1 MDIKDRR
8 HRSLTRGRCGK
19 VCRYTSSSLDSE
31 NCRVPTQ
38 KSYSSSETLK
48 AYDHENRMHYGNR
61 VSDLVHRESDE
72 FPRQG
77 TNFTLAELGIC
88 DPSPQQGGYCSDI
101 GILHQTY
108 ALNAGSDI
116 ESDTEGGMSPE
127 HAIRLWGRSIKSR
140 RSSGLSSRE
149 NSALTLTDSDN
160 ENKSDEENGKE
171 SPNSKCCYSESG
183 GVTKLGNH
191 TNNRYPKTPCHLD
204 LYSEVPYFMNNIL
217 QYRQDPVGY
226 IHGRPIPSTSSS
238 SLLPSA
244 QLPSS
249 HNPPPVGCQMPLL
262 DSNTSHQ
269 IMDTNPDEEF
279 SPNSYL
285 LRACS
290 GSQQPSSSELA
301 EGQREG
307 DGETYILYLQTEAST
322 LLREGD
328 KKQRFLGGPTNHHS
342 QSTLRPPLPPPHNHT
357 LSHHH
362 SSANSLNKNS
372 LTNRRN
378 QIHAPAPPPNDMAT
392 TPESVQ
398 LQDSWVLNSNVPLET
413 RHFLFKTSSG
423 TTPLFSSS
431 SPGYPLTSGTVYTP
445 PPRLLPR
452 NTFSRN
458 AFKLKKPSKYC
469 SWKCAALSAIAA
481 AVLLAILLAYFIA
494 MHLLGLNW
502 QLQPADGHTFNNGI
516 KTSSD
521 DVATMP
527 SGGKGPWSNTRNSSI
542 DNGEVEIGR
551 RITQEV
557 PAGVFWRSHIHVT
570 QPQFLKFNISL
581 GKDALFG
588 VYIRRGL
595 PPSHA
600 QYDFMERLDGKEK
613 WSVIEAPR
621 ERRSIQ
627 TLVQNE
633 AVFVQYLDVGIWHLA
648 FYNDGKDKEI
658 VSFNTVVLDSVQ
670 DCPRNCDGNGECV
683 SGVCHCFP
691 GFHGADCAKAACP
704 VLCSGNGQYSK
715 GTCIC
720 YSGWKGAECDVP
732 SSQCIDP
739 TCNTHGSCIEGNCVC
754 SAGFKGD
761 NCEEVDCIDPTCTN
775 HGVCVN
781 KECLCSPGWGGQ
793 NCELPRTQCP
803 DQCSGHGTY
812 LTDTG
817 LCSCDP
823 NWMGPDC
830 SVEVCSV
837 DCGTHGVC
845 VGGACRCE
853 EGWTGVACDQ
863 RVCHPR
869 CTEHGSCKD
878 GKCECRE
885 GWNGEHCTMDG
896 CPDLCNGNGRC
907 TLGQN
912 SWQCICQT
920 GWRGSGCN
928 VAMETSCADNKDNE
942 GDGLVDCLDP
952 DCCLQ
957 TTCQSSL
964 LCRGSRD
971 PLDIIQQSQ
980 SGSPA
985 VKSFYDRI
993 KLLVGKDST
1002 HIIPGENPF
1011 NSSLVS
1017 LIRGQVMTGDGTPL
1031 VGVNVSF
1038 VKYPKYGYT
1047 ITRQD
1052 GTFDLIANGGAS
1064 LTLHFERAPFISQ
1077 EKTVWLPWNSFYAMD
1092 TLSMKT
1098 EENTIPS
1105 CDLSGFVRPDPV
1117 IISSPLSTF
1126 FSSSPR
1132 RNPIVPETQV
1142 LHEEIEMPGSNLRLC
1157 FLSSRTPGYRS
1168 LLKITMTQS
1177 TIPLNLIKVHLM
1189 VAVEG
1194 HLFQK
1199 TFQASPNLAYTF
1211 VWDKNDAYG
1220 QRVYGLSDAVVSVGF
1235 EYETCLGLILWEKRT
1250 AVLQGFELDPSNL
1263 GGWSLDKHHIVNV
1276 KSGILHKG
1284 SGENQFLSQ
1293 QPAVIMSIMGNGRR
1307 RSISCPSCNGLAE
1320 GNKLLAPL
1328 ALAVG
1333 IDGSLFVGDFNYIR
1347 RIFPSRNV
1355 TSILEFRNKEFK
1367 HSNNIAHKYY
1377 LAVDPVSGS
1386 IYLSD
1391 TNSRRIYKIKS
1402 LTGAKDIATNSEVIA
1417 GNGEQCM
1424 PFDEARCGN
1433 GGKAV
1438 DAILTNPRGIAVDKN
1453 GFIYFVDATMIRK
1466 VDPNGIIS
1474 TLLGSNDLAAG
1485 RPLSCDSSMDITQVR
1500 MEWPTDLAVNP
1511 MDNSLYV
1518 LENNV
1523 ILRITENHQVS
1534 IIAGRPMH
1542 CQVPGIDYSLS
1553 KLAIHSAL
1561 ESASAIAVS
1570 HTGILYIAE
1579 TNEKKINRI
1588 RQVTTNGEISL
1599 LAGAASDCNCKDD
1612 VNCNCYA
1619 GDDGYATDAFLNSP
1633 SSLAVAPDGTV
1644 YIADLGNIRIR
1655 AVLQNKPVLT
1665 SFNQYEVASP
1675 GEQELYIFNI
1685 NGIHQ
1690 YTQSLVT
1697 GEYLYNFTYSA
1708 DNDVIEV
1715 IDNSGNSLKIR
1726 RDSNGTP
1733 RHFLMPDNQIITLTL
1748 TTGGALKLV
1757 STQSLELSLM
1767 TYDGNTGLLA
1777 TKSDETGW
1785 TMFYDYDNEGRLT
1798 NVTRPTGVVTS
1809 LHREMEKSITI
1820 DIENSNRDDDVTVIT
1835 NLSSVEASYTVVQD
1849 QVRNSYQLCSNG
1861 TLRVMYANGMGI
1873 SFHSEPH
1880 ILAGTVT
1887 PTIGR
1892 RNISLPMENG
1902 LNSIEW
1908 RLRKEQTKG
1917 KVTVFGRK
1925 LRVHGRNLLSIDFDR
1940 NSHTEKIYDD
1950 HRKFTLRIVYDQ
1962 LGRPLLWL
1970 PSSGLAP
1977 VNVSYF
1983 FNGRLSGLQR
1993 GAMSERTEMDKQG
2006 RIISRAFADGK
2017 TWSYTYL
2024 EKSMVLLLQSQRQ
2037 YIFEYDS
2044 SDRLYSVTMPS
2055 VARHSMSTHTS
2066 IGYIR
2071 NIYNPP
2077 ESNASIIFDYSE
2089 DGRILKT
2096 SYLGTG
2102 RQVFYKY
2109 GKLSKLS
2116 EIIYDSTAVTFG
2128 YDETTGVLKMVN
2140 LQSGGFSCTIRYRK
2154 IGPLVDKQIYRFSE
2168 EGMVNARF
2176 DYTYHDNSFRVA
2188 SIKPIISETPLPVE
2202 LYRYDDISGKIEHF
2216 GKFGVIYYDV
2226 NQIITTAVMTL
2237 TKHFDTHGRIKEV
2250 QYEIFRSLMYWMTV
2264 QYDSMGRVIKREL
2277 KLGPYANTTKYTY
2290 EYDGDGQLLTVAVND
2305 RQTWRYNYDL
2315 NGNLY
2320 LLTPGNGVRLLPL
2333 RYDLRDRI
2341 TRLGDVQY
2349 KIDDDGF
2356 LSQRGADIFD
2366 YNSKGLLTRA
2376 YNKVLG
2382 WNVQYRYDGLGRR
2395 ASCKTNLGLHLQ
2407 FFYADLHNPTRV
2419 THVYNHSNSE
2429 ILSLYYDLQGHLFAM
2444 ESSSGE
2450 EYYIA
2455 SDNTGTPLAAFSIN
2469 GVMIKQLQYT
2479 PFGEIYFDS
2488 NPNFQL
2494 VIGFHGGLYD
2504 PLTKLVH
2511 FAQRDYDVLA
2521 GRWISPDYTM
2531 WKKIGRDPAPF
2542 NLYMFKNN
2550 NPLSTEMDL
2559 KNYVT
2564 DVQSWLVMFGFQLS
2578 NIIPGFPRSKLHFVP
2593 PPYELTESQECENG
2607 QLITGV
2613 QQTSERHNQ
2622 AFMALEG
2629 QTIVKRLH
2637 ANIREKLGHWF
2648 ATTVPIIGKGIMFA
2662 IKEGKVT
2669 TGMSSIASEDSRKI
2683 ALVLNGAHYLEKMYY
2698 NIEGKDTHYFVK
2710 IGSSDSDLVTLGLTT
2725 GRKTLDSGVNVTV
2738 SQPTLLINGRT
2749 RRFTNIEFQHSF
2761 LILNIRYGLTV
2772 DTLDEERA
2780 RVLDQARQRALSA
2793 AWAKEQQKARDGKEG
2808 SRLWT
2813 EGEKQQLLSTGRVQ
2827 GYEGY
2832 YVLPVEQ
2839 YPELADSSS
2848 NIQFLR
2854 QNEMG
2859 KR

>member
-1 MDIKDRR
+1 
-8 HRSLTRGRCGK
+8 
-19 VCRYTSSSLDSE
+19 
-31 NCRVPTQ
+31 
-38 KSYSSSETLK
+38 
-48 AYDHENRMHYGNR
+48 
-61 VSDLVHRESDE
+61 
-72 FPRQG
+72 
-77 TNFTLAELGIC
+77 
-88 DPSPQQGGYCSDI
+88 
-101 GILHQTY
+101 
-108 ALNAGSDI
+108 
-116 ESDTEGGMSPE
+116 
-127 HAIRLWGRSIKSR
+127 
-140 RSSGLSSRE
+140 
-149 NSALTLTDSDN
+149 
-160 ENKSDEENGKE
+160 
-171 SPNSKCCYSESG
+171 
-183 GVTKLGNH
+183 
-191 TNNRYPKTPCHLD
+191 
-204 LYSEVPYFMNNIL
+204 
-217 QYRQDPVGY
+217 
-226 IHGRPIPSTSSS
+226 
-238 SLLPSA
+238 
-244 QLPSS
+244 
-249 HNPPPVGCQMPLL
+249 MPLL

-378 QIHAPAPPPNDMAT
+378 QIHAPAPAPNDMAT

-413 RHFLFKTSSG
+413 RYSVPPRIRHFLFKTSSG

-502 QLQPADGHTFNNGI
+502 QLQPADGHTFNNGMR
-516 KTSSD
+516 TSSD

-527 SGGKGPWSNTRNSSI
+527 SGGKGPWTNSRNSSI

-557 PAGVFWRSHIHVT
+557 PAGVFWRSHIDVT

-613 WSVIEAPR
+613 WSVIESPR

-739 TCNTHGSCIEGNCVC
+739 SCSTHGSCMEGNCVC

-761 NCEEVDCIDPTCTN
+761 SCEEVDCIDPTCSN

-869 CTEHGSCKD
+869 CTEHGTCKD

-885 GWNGEHCTMDG
+885 GWNGEHCTIDG

-971 PLDIIQQSQ
+971 PLDIIQHSQ

-1098 EENTIPS
+1098 EENSIPS

-1157 FLSSRTPGYRS
+1157 YLSSRTPGYKS

-1177 TIPLNLIKVHLM
+1177 TVPLNLIKVHLM

-1220 QRVYGLSDAVVSVGF
+1220 QKVYGLSDAVVSVGF
-1235 EYETCLGLILWEKRT
+1235 EYETCLSLILWEKRT

-1320 GNKLLAPL
+1320 GNKLLAPV

-1333 IDGSLFVGDFNYIR
+1333 IDGSLFLGDFNYIR

-1355 TSILEFRNKEFK
+1355 TSILELRNKEFK

-1402 LTGAKDIATNSEVIA
+1402 LTGAKDIATNSEIIA

-1466 VDPNGIIS
+1466 VDPNGLIS

-1561 ESASAIAVS
+1561 ESASAIAIS

-1655 AVLQNKPVLT
+1655 AVVQNKPVLT

-1748 TTGGALKLV
+1748 TTSGALKLV

-1767 TYDGNTGLLA
+1767 TYDGITGLLA

-1983 FNGRLSGLQR
+1983 YNGHLSGLQR

-2071 NIYNPP
+2071 NMYNPP

-2407 FFYADLHNPTRV
+2407 FFYADLHNPIRV

-2429 ILSLYYDLQGHLFAM
+2429 IISLYYDLQGHLFAM

-2531 WKKIGRDPAPF
+2531 WRKIGRDPAPF

-2578 NIIPGFPRSKLHFVP
+2578 NIIPGFPRSKLHFVA

-2637 ANIREKLGHWF
+2637 ASIREKLGNWF

-2669 TGMSSIASEDSRKI
+2669 TGMSSIASEDNRKI

-2749 RRFTNIEFQHSF
+2749 RRFTNIEFQHSS

-2772 DTLDEERA
+2772 DTFDEERA

-2839 YPELADSSS
+2839 YLELADSSS

>member
-1 MDIKDRR
+1 MDVKDRR

-19 VCRYTSSSLDSE
+19 ECRYTSSSLDSE
-31 NCRVPTQ
+31 DCRVPTQ

-48 AYDHENRMHYGNR
+48 AYDHDSRMHYGNR
-61 VSDLVHRESDE
+61 VTDLVHRESDE

-77 TNFTLAELGIC
+77 
-88 DPSPQQGGYCSDI
+88 
-101 GILHQTY
+101 
-108 ALNAGSDI
+108 
-116 ESDTEGGMSPE
+116 
-127 HAIRLWGRSIKSR
+127 
-140 RSSGLSSRE
+140 
-149 NSALTLTDSDN
+149 
-160 ENKSDEENGKE
+160 
-171 SPNSKCCYSESG
+171 
-183 GVTKLGNH
+183 
-191 TNNRYPKTPCHLD
+191 
-204 LYSEVPYFMNNIL
+204 
-217 QYRQDPVGY
+217 
-226 IHGRPIPSTSSS
+226 RPIPPTSSS

-249 HNPPPVGCQMPLL
+249 HNPPPVSCQMPLL

-290 GSQQPSSSELA
+290 GPQQASSS
-301 EGQREG
+301 
-307 DGETYILYLQTEAST
+307 
-322 LLREGD
+322 
-328 KKQRFLGGPTNHHS
+328 GPPNHHS

-362 SSANSLNKNS
+362 SSANSLNRNS
-372 LTNRRN
+372 LTNRRS
-378 QIHAPAPPPNDMAT
+378 QIHAPAPAPNDLAT

-423 TTPLFSSS
+423 STPLFSSS

-452 NTFSRN
+452 NTFSRK

-481 AVLLAILLAYFIA
+481 ALLLAILLAYFIA

-516 KTSSD
+516 RTGLPGTD

-527 SGGKGPWSNTRNSSI
+527 SGGRVPWSLKNSSI
-542 DNGEVEIGR
+542 DSGEAEVGR
-551 RITQEV
+551 RVTQEV
-557 PAGVFWRSHIHVT
+557 PPGVFWRSQIHIS

-613 WSVIEAPR
+613 WSVVESPR

-633 AVFVQYLDVGIWHLA
+633 AVFVQYLDVGLWHLA
-648 FYNDGKDKEI
+648 FYNDGKDKEM

-670 DCPRNCDGNGECV
+670 DCPRNCHGNGECV
-683 SGVCHCFP
+683 SGLCHCFP
-691 GFHGADCAKAACP
+691 GFLGADCAKAACP

-715 GTCIC
+715 GTCQC

-732 SSQCIDP
+732 MNQCIDP
-739 TCNTHGSCIEGNCVC
+739 SCGGHGSCIDGNCVC
-754 SAGFKGD
+754 SAGYKGEH
-761 NCEEVDCIDPTCTN
+761 CEEVDCLDPTCSS
-775 HGVCVN
+775 HGVCIN
-781 KECLCSPGWGGQ
+781 GDCLCSPGWGGL
-793 NCELPRTQCP
+793 NCELARVQCP

-812 LTDTG
+812 VPDTG

-830 SVEVCSV
+830 SVEVCPV

-853 EGWTGVACDQ
+853 EGWTGAACDQ

-869 CTEHGSCKD
+869 CIEHGTCKD

-885 GWNGEHCTMDG
+885 GWNGEHCTIGRQTAGTETDG

-912 SWQCICQT
+912 SWQCVCQT
-920 GWRGSGCN
+920 GWRGPGCN

-957 TTCQSSL
+957 SACQNSL

-971 PLDIIQQSQ
+971 PLDIIQQGQ
-980 SGSPA
+980 TDLPA

-993 KLLVGKDST
+993 KLLAGKDST
-1002 HIIPGENPF
+1002 HIIPGDNPF

-1017 LIRGQVMTGDGTPL
+1017 LIRGQVVTTDGTPL

-1064 LTLHFERAPFISQ
+1064 LTLHFERAPFMSQ
-1077 EKTVWLPWNSFYAMD
+1077 ERTVWLPWNSFYAMD
-1092 TLSMKT
+1092 TLVMKT
-1098 EENTIPS
+1098 EENSIPS
-1105 CDLSGFVRPDPV
+1105 CDLSGFVRPDPI

-1126 FSSSPR
+1126 FSAAPGQ
-1132 RNPIVPETQV
+1132 NPIVPETQV
-1142 LHEEIEMPGSNLRLC
+1142 LHEEIELPGSSVKLRY
-1157 FLSSRTPGYRS
+1157 LSSRTAGYKS

-1177 TIPLNLIKVHLM
+1177 TVPLNLIKVHLM

-1199 TFQASPNLAYTF
+1199 SFQASPNLAYTF
-1211 VWDKNDAYG
+1211 IWDKTDAYG

-1235 EYETCLGLILWEKRT
+1235 EYETCPSLILWEKRT
-1250 AVLQGFELDPSNL
+1250 ALLQGFELDPSNL
-1263 GGWSLDKHHIVNV
+1263 GGWSLDKHHILNV

-1284 SGENQFLSQ
+1284 TGENQFLTQ
-1293 QPAVIMSIMGNGRR
+1293 QPAIITSIMGNGRR

-1320 GNKLLAPL
+1320 GNKLLAPV

-1355 TSILEFRNKEFK
+1355 TSILELRNKEFK
-1367 HSNNIAHKYY
+1367 HSNNPAHKYY

-1386 IYLSD
+1386 LYVSD
-1391 TNSRRIYKIKS
+1391 TNSRRIYRVKS
-1402 LTGAKDIATNSEVIA
+1402 LSGAKDLAGNSEVVA
-1417 GNGEQCM
+1417 GTGEQCL
-1424 PFDEARCGN
+1424 PFDEARCGD

-1438 DAILTNPRGIAVDKN
+1438 DATLMSPRGIAVDKN
-1453 GFIYFVDATMIRK
+1453 GLMYFVDATMIRK
-1466 VDPNGIIS
+1466 VDQNGIIS
-1474 TLLGSNDLAAG
+1474 TLLGSNDLTAV
-1485 RPLSCDSSMDITQVR
+1485 RPLSCDSSMDVAQVR
-1500 MEWPTDLAVNP
+1500 LEWPTDLAVNP

-1561 ESASAIAVS
+1561 ESASAIAIS
-1570 HTGILYIAE
+1570 HTGVLYITE
-1579 TNEKKINRI
+1579 TDEKKINRL
-1588 RQVTTNGEISL
+1588 RQVTTNGEICL
-1599 LAGAASDCNCKDD
+1599 LAGAASDCDCKND
-1612 VNCNCYA
+1612 VNCNCYS
-1619 GDDGYATDAFLNSP
+1619 GDDAYATDAILNSP
-1633 SSLAVAPDGTV
+1633 SSLAVAPDGTI

-1655 AVLQNKPVLT
+1655 AVSKNKPILNA
-1665 SFNQYEVASP
+1665 FNQYEAASP
-1675 GEQELYIFNI
+1675 GEQELYVFNAD
-1685 NGIHQ
+1685 GIHQ
-1690 YTQSLVT
+1690 YTVSLVT

-1708 DNDVIEV
+1708 DNDVTEL
-1715 IDNSGNSLKIR
+1715 IDNNGNSLKIR
-1726 RDSNGTP
+1726 RDSSGMP
-1733 RHFLMPDNQIITLTL
+1733 RHLLMPDNQIITLTVG
-1748 TTGGALKLV
+1748 TNGGLKVV
-1757 STQSLELSLM
+1757 STQNLELGLM

-1785 TMFYDYDNEGRLT
+1785 TTFYDYDHEGRLT

-1849 QVRNSYQLCSNG
+1849 QVRNSYQLCNNG
-1861 TLRVMYANGMGI
+1861 TLRVMYANGMGV

-1880 ILAGTVT
+1880 VLAGTIT

-1892 RNISLPMENG
+1892 CNISLPMENG

-1908 RLRKEQTKG
+1908 RLRKEQIKG
-1917 KVTVFGRK
+1917 KVTIFGRK
-1925 LRVHGRNLLSIDFDR
+1925 LRVHGRNLLSIDYDR
-1940 NSHTEKIYDD
+1940 NIRTEKIYDD
-1950 HRKFTLRIVYDQ
+1950 HRKFTLRIIYDQ
-1962 LGRPLLWL
+1962 VGRPFLWL
-1970 PSSGLAP
+1970 PSSGLAA

-1983 FNGRLSGLQR
+1983 FNGRLAGLQR
-1993 GAMSERTEMDKQG
+1993 GAMSERTDIDKQG
-2006 RIISRAFADGK
+2006 RIVSRMFADGK
-2017 TWSYTYL
+2017 VWSYSYL
-2024 EKSMVLLLQSQRQ
+2024 DKSMVLLLQSQRQ

-2044 SDRLYSVTMPS
+2044 SDRLHAVTMPS

-2077 ESNASIIFDYSE
+2077 ESNASVIFDYSD

-2096 SYLGTG
+2096 SFLGTG

-2116 EIIYDSTAVTFG
+2116 EIVYDSTAVTFG
-2128 YDETTGVLKMVN
+2128 YDETTGVLKMVS

-2176 DYTYHDNSFRVA
+2176 DYTYHDNSFRIA
-2188 SIKPIISETPLPVE
+2188 SIKPVISETPLPVD
-2202 LYRYDDISGKIEHF
+2202 LYRYDEISGKVEHF
-2216 GKFGVIYYDV
+2216 GKFGVIYYDI

-2237 TKHFDTHGRIKEV
+2237 SKHFDTHGRIKEV
-2250 QYEIFRSLMYWMTV
+2250 QYEMFRSLMYWMTV

-2290 EYDGDGQLLTVAVND
+2290 DYDGDGQLQSVAVND
-2305 RQTWRYNYDL
+2305 RPTWRYSYDL
-2315 NGNLY
+2315 NGNLH
-2320 LLTPGNGVRLLPL
+2320 LLNPGNSVRLMPL

-2349 KIDDDGF
+2349 KIDDDGY
-2356 LSQRGADIFD
+2356 LCQRGADIFE

-2376 YNKVLG
+2376 YNKASG
-2382 WNVQYRYDGLGRR
+2382 WSVQYRYDGVGRR
-2395 ASCKTNLGLHLQ
+2395 ASYKTNLGHHLQ
-2407 FFYADLHNPTRV
+2407 YFYSDLHNPTRI

-2429 ILSLYYDLQGHLFAM
+2429 ITSLYYDLQGHLFAM

-2450 EYYIA
+2450 EYYVA
-2455 SDNTGTPLAAFSIN
+2455 SDNTGTPLAVFSIN
-2469 GVMIKQLQYT
+2469 GLMIKQLQYT
-2479 PFGEIYFDS
+2479 AYGEIYYDS
-2488 NPNFQL
+2488 NPDFQM

-2511 FAQRDYDVLA
+2511 FTQRDYDVLA
-2521 GRWISPDYTM
+2521 GRWTSPDYTM
-2531 WKKIGRDPAPF
+2531 WKNVGKEPAPF
-2542 NLYMFKNN
+2542 NLYMFKSN
-2550 NPLSTEMDL
+2550 NPLSNELDL

-2564 DVQSWLVMFGFQLS
+2564 DVKSWLVMFGFQLS
-2578 NIIPGFPRSKLHFVP
+2578 NIIPGFPRAKMYFVP
-2593 PPYELTESQECENG
+2593 PPYELSESQASENG

-2613 QQTSERHNQ
+2613 QHTTERHNQ

-2629 QTIVKRLH
+2629 QVISKKLH
-2637 ANIREKLGHWF
+2637 ANIREKAGHWF
-2648 ATTVPIIGKGIMFA
+2648 ATTTPIIGKGIMFA
-2662 IKEGKVT
+2662 IKEGQVT
-2669 TGMSSIASEDSRKI
+2669 TGVSSIASEDSRKV
-2683 ALVLNGAHYLEKMYY
+2683 ASVLNNAYYLDKMHYS
-2698 NIEGKDTHYFVK
+2698 IEGKDTHYFVK
-2710 IGSSDSDLVTLGLTT
+2710 IGSADGDLVTLGTT
-2725 GRKTLDSGVNVTV
+2725 IGRKVLESGVNVTV
-2738 SQPTLLINGRT
+2738 SQPTLLVNGRT
-2749 RRFTNIEFQHSF
+2749 RRFTNIEFQYST
-2761 LILNIRYGLTV
+2761 LLLSIRYGLSP
-2772 DTLDEERA
+2772 DTLDEEKA
-2780 RVLDQARQRALSA
+2780 RVLDQARQRALGT
-2793 AWAKEQQKARDGKEG
+2793 AWAKEQQKARDGREG

>member
-1 MDIKDRR
+1 
-8 HRSLTRGRCGK
+8 
-19 VCRYTSSSLDSE
+19 
-31 NCRVPTQ
+31 
-38 KSYSSSETLK
+38 
-48 AYDHENRMHYGNR
+48 
-61 VSDLVHRESDE
+61 
-72 FPRQG
+72 
-77 TNFTLAELGIC
+77 
-88 DPSPQQGGYCSDI
+88 
-101 GILHQTY
+101 
-108 ALNAGSDI
+108 
-116 ESDTEGGMSPE
+116 
-127 HAIRLWGRSIKSR
+127 
-140 RSSGLSSRE
+140 
-149 NSALTLTDSDN
+149 
-160 ENKSDEENGKE
+160 
-171 SPNSKCCYSESG
+171 
-183 GVTKLGNH
+183 
-191 TNNRYPKTPCHLD
+191 
-204 LYSEVPYFMNNIL
+204 
-217 QYRQDPVGY
+217 
-226 IHGRPIPSTSSS
+226 
-238 SLLPSA
+238 
-244 QLPSS
+244 
-249 HNPPPVGCQMPLL
+249 
-262 DSNTSHQ
+262 
-269 IMDTNPDEEF
+269 MDTNPDEEF

-290 GSQQPSSSELA
+290 GPQQTSSS
-301 EGQREG
+301 
-307 DGETYILYLQTEAST
+307 
-322 LLREGD
+322 
-328 KKQRFLGGPTNHHS
+328 GPSNHHS

-362 SSANSLNKNS
+362 SSANSLNRNS

-378 QIHAPAPPPNDMAT
+378 QIHAPAPAPNDLAT

-481 AVLLAILLAYFIA
+481 AILLAILLAYFIA
-494 MHLLGLNW
+494 MHMLGLNW

-516 KTSSD
+516 RTGLPGSD

-527 SGGKGPWSNTRNSSI
+527 SGGKGPWGTKNNSI
-542 DNGEVEIGR
+542 DSGETEVGR
-551 RITQEV
+551 RVTQEV
-557 PAGVFWRSHIHVT
+557 QQGIFWRSQIHIT

-581 GKDALFG
+581 GKDALFA

-595 PPSHA
+595 PPSHV

-613 WSVIEAPR
+613 WSVVESPR

-633 AVFVQYLDVGIWHLA
+633 AVFVQYLDVGLWHLA
-648 FYNDGKDKEI
+648 FYNDGKDKEV
-658 VSFNTVVLDSVQ
+658 VSFSTVVLDSVQ
-670 DCPRNCDGNGECV
+670 DCPRNCHGNGECV

-691 GFHGADCAKAACP
+691 GYHGADCAKAACP
-704 VLCSGNGQYSK
+704 VLCSGNGQYTK
-715 GTCIC
+715 GACLC
-720 YSGWKGAECDVP
+720 YSGWKGPECDVP
-732 SSQCIDP
+732 ISQCIDP
-739 TCNTHGSCIEGNCVC
+739 SCGGHGSCIEGSCVC
-754 SAGFKGD
+754 SIGYKGE
-761 NCEEVDCIDPTCTN
+761 NCEEVDCLDPSCSN

-781 KECLCSPGWGGQ
+781 GECLCSPGWGGL
-793 NCELPRTQCP
+793 NCELPRAQCP

-812 LTDTG
+812 LSDTG
-817 LCSCDP
+817 LCNCDP

-845 VGGACRCE
+845 IGGACRCE

-869 CTEHGSCKD
+869 CTEHGTCKD

-885 GWNGEHCTMDG
+885 GWNGEHCTIGRQTTATETDG

-912 SWQCICQT
+912 SWQCVCQT
-920 GWRGSGCN
+920 GWRGPGCN

-957 TTCQSSL
+957 STCQNSL

-971 PLDIIQQSQ
+971 PLDIIQQSH
-980 SGSPA
+980 SGAPI

-1017 LIRGQVMTGDGTPL
+1017 LIRGQVVTTDGTPL

-1064 LTLHFERAPFISQ
+1064 LTLHFERAPFMSQ
-1077 EKTVWLPWNSFYAMD
+1077 ERTVWLPWNSFYAMD
-1092 TLSMKT
+1092 TLAMKT
-1098 EENTIPS
+1098 EENSIPS
-1105 CDLSGFVRPDPV
+1105 CDLSGFIRPDPV

-1126 FSSSPR
+1126 FSASPSQ
-1132 RNPIVPETQV
+1132 NPIVPETQV
-1142 LHEEIEMPGSNLRLC
+1142 LHEEIEIPSANIKLC
-1157 FLSSRTPGYRS
+1157 YLSSRTAGYKS

-1177 TIPLNLIKVHLM
+1177 LVPLNLIKVHLM

-1199 TFQASPNLAYTF
+1199 SFQASPNLAYTF
-1211 VWDKNDAYG
+1211 IWDKADAYG
-1220 QRVYGLSDAVVSVGF
+1220 QKVYGLSDAVVSVGY
-1235 EYETCLGLILWEKRT
+1235 EYETCPSLILWEKRT
-1250 AVLQGFELDPSNL
+1250 ALLQGFELDPSKL
-1263 GGWSLDKHHIVNV
+1263 GGWSLDKHHVLNV

-1284 SGENQFLSQ
+1284 NGENQFLTQ
-1293 QPAVIMSIMGNGRR
+1293 QPTVITSIMGNGRR

-1320 GNKLLAPL
+1320 GNKLLAPV

-1355 TSILEFRNKEFK
+1355 TSILELRNKEFK
-1367 HSNNIAHKYY
+1367 HSNNPAHKYY

-1386 IYLSD
+1386 LYVSD
-1391 TNSRRIYKIKS
+1391 TNSRRIYRVRS
-1402 LTGAKDIATNSEVIA
+1402 LTGAKDLATNSEVVA
-1417 GNGEQCM
+1417 GTGEQCL
-1424 PFDEARCGN
+1424 PFDEGRCGD
-1433 GGKAV
+1433 GGKGV
-1438 DAILTNPRGIAVDKN
+1438 DATLMSPRGIAVDKY
-1453 GFIYFVDATMIRK
+1453 GLMYFVDATMIRK
-1466 VDPNGIIS
+1466 VDQNGIIS
-1474 TLLGSNDLAAG
+1474 TLLGSNDLTAV
-1485 RPLSCDSSMDITQVR
+1485 RPLSCDSSMDVSQVR
-1500 MEWPTDLAVNP
+1500 LEWPTDLAVNP

-1561 ESASAIAVS
+1561 ESASAIAIS
-1570 HTGILYIAE
+1570 HTGILYISE
-1579 TNEKKINRI
+1579 TDEKKINRL
-1588 RQVTTNGEISL
+1588 RQVTTNGEICL
-1599 LAGAASDCNCKDD
+1599 LAGAASDCDCKND

-1619 GDDGYATDAFLNSP
+1619 GDDAYATDAILNTP
-1633 SSLAVAPDGTV
+1633 SSLAVAPDGTI

-1655 AVLQNKPVLT
+1655 AVSKNKPVLNA
-1665 SFNQYEVASP
+1665 FNQYEIASP
-1675 GEQELYIFNI
+1675 GEQELYVFSID
-1685 NGIHQ
+1685 GIHQ
-1690 YTQSLVT
+1690 YTLSLVT

-1708 DNDVIEV
+1708 DNDVTEV
-1715 IDNSGNSLKIR
+1715 IDNNGNSLKVR
-1726 RDSNGTP
+1726 RDTNGVP
-1733 RHFLMPDNQIITLTL
+1733 RHFLMPDNQIVTLAVGTN
-1748 TTGGALKLV
+1748 GGLKVV
-1757 STQSLELSLM
+1757 STQTLELGLM
-1767 TYDGNTGLLA
+1767 TYHGNSGLLA

-1785 TMFYDYDNEGRLT
+1785 TTFYDYDHEGRLT

-1849 QVRNSYQLCSNG
+1849 QVRNSYQLCNNG
-1861 TLRVMYANGMGI
+1861 TLRVMYANGMSI

-1880 ILAGTVT
+1880 VLAGTVT

-1892 RNISLPMENG
+1892 CNISLPMENG

-1908 RLRKEQTKG
+1908 RLRKEQIKG

-1925 LRVHGRNLLSIDFDR
+1925 LRVHGRNLLSIDYDR
-1940 NSHTEKIYDD
+1940 NIRTEKIYDD
-1950 HRKFTLRIVYDQ
+1950 HRKFTLRIIYDQ
-1962 LGRPLLWL
+1962 LGRPFLWL
-1970 PSSGLAP
+1970 PSSGLAA

-1983 FNGRLSGLQR
+1983 ASGRLAGLQR
-1993 GAMSERTEMDKQG
+1993 GAMSEKTDIDKQG
-2006 RIISRAFADGK
+2006 RIISRMFADGK
-2017 TWSYTYL
+2017 VWSYTYL

-2044 SDRLYSVTMPS
+2044 SDRLNAVTMPS
-2055 VARHSMSTHTS
+2055 IARHSMSTHTS

-2077 ESNASIIFDYSE
+2077 ESNASVIFDYSD

-2096 SYLGTG
+2096 SFLGTG

-2116 EIIYDSTAVTFG
+2116 EIVYDSTAVTFG

-2176 DYTYHDNSFRVA
+2176 DYTYHDNSFRIA
-2188 SIKPIISETPLPVE
+2188 SIKPIISEIPLPVD
-2202 LYRYDDISGKIEHF
+2202 LYRYDEISGKVEHF
-2216 GKFGVIYYDV
+2216 GKFGVIYYDI

-2237 TKHFDTHGRIKEV
+2237 SKHFDTHGRIKEV
-2250 QYEIFRSLMYWMTV
+2250 QYEI
-2264 QYDSMGRVIKREL
+2264 MGRVTKR
-2277 KLGPYANTTKYTY
+2277 
-2290 EYDGDGQLLTVAVND
+2290 DVAVND
-2305 RQTWRYNYDL
+2305 RPNWRYSYDL
-2315 NGNLY
+2315 NGNLH
-2320 LLTPGNGVRLLPL
+2320 LLNPGNSVRLMPL

-2356 LSQRGADIFD
+2356 LCQRGSDIFE

-2376 YNKVLG
+2376 YNKANG
-2382 WNVQYRYDGLGRR
+2382 WSIQFRYDGLGRR
-2395 ASCKTNLGLHLQ
+2395 ASFKTNLGHHLQ
-2407 FFYADLHNPTRV
+2407 YFYADLHNPTRI

-2429 ILSLYYDLQGHLFAM
+2429 ITSLYYDLQGHLFAM

-2450 EYYIA
+2450 EYYVA
-2455 SDNTGTPLAAFSIN
+2455 SDNTGTPLAVFSIN
-2469 GVMIKQLQYT
+2469 GLMIKQLQYT
-2479 PFGEIYFDS
+2479 AYGEIYHDT
-2488 NPNFQL
+2488 NPDFQI

-2511 FAQRDYDVLA
+2511 FTQRDYDVLA
-2521 GRWISPDYTM
+2521 GRWTSPDYTM
-2531 WKKIGRDPAPF
+2531 WRNIGKEPAPF
-2542 NLYMFKNN
+2542 NLYMFKSN
-2550 NPLSTEMDL
+2550 NPLSNELDL

-2564 DVQSWLVMFGFQLS
+2564 DVKSWLVMFGFQLS
-2578 NIIPGFPRSKLHFVP
+2578 NIIPGFPRAKMYFVP
-2593 PPYELTESQECENG
+2593 PPFELSESQACENG

-2613 QQTSERHNQ
+2613 QQATERHNQ

-2629 QTIVKRLH
+2629 QVISKKLH
-2637 ANIREKLGHWF
+2637 ANIREKAGHWF
-2648 ATTVPIIGKGIMFA
+2648 ATMTPIIGKGIMFA
-2662 IKEGKVT
+2662 VKEGRVT
-2669 TGMSSIASEDSRKI
+2669 TGISSITTEDSRKI
-2683 ALVLNGAHYLEKMYY
+2683 ASVLNNAYYLEKMHYS
-2698 NIEGKDTHYFVK
+2698 IEGKDTHYFVK
-2710 IGSSDSDLVTLGLTT
+2710 VGSSDGDLVTLAMTS
-2725 GRKTLDSGVNVTV
+2725 GRKVLDSGVNVTV
-2738 SQPTLLINGRT
+2738 SQPTLLVNGRT
-2749 RRFTNIEFQHSF
+2749 RRFTNIEFQYST
-2761 LILNIRYGLTV
+2761 LLLNIRYGLTP
-2772 DTLDEERA
+2772 DTLDEEKA
-2780 RVLDQARQRALSA
+2780 RVLDQARQRALGL

>member
-1 MDIKDRR
+1 MQARLPLMETR
-8 HRSLTRGRCGK
+8 QCLT
-19 VCRYTSSSLDSE
+19 
-31 NCRVPTQ
+31 
-38 KSYSSSETLK
+38 
-48 AYDHENRMHYGNR
+48 
-61 VSDLVHRESDE
+61 
-72 FPRQG
+72 
-77 TNFTLAELGIC
+77 
-88 DPSPQQGGYCSDI
+88 
-101 GILHQTY
+101 
-108 ALNAGSDI
+108 
-116 ESDTEGGMSPE
+116 
-127 HAIRLWGRSIKSR
+127 
-140 RSSGLSSRE
+140 
-149 NSALTLTDSDN
+149 SA
-160 ENKSDEENGKE
+160 
-171 SPNSKCCYSESG
+171 C
-183 GVTKLGNH
+183 
-191 TNNRYPKTPCHLD
+191 
-204 LYSEVPYFMNNIL
+204 
-217 QYRQDPVGY
+217 
-226 IHGRPIPSTSSS
+226 RPIPPTSSS

-249 HNPPPVGCQMPLL
+249 HNPPPVSCQMPLL

-290 GSQQPSSSELA
+290 GPQQASS
-301 EGQREG
+301 
-307 DGETYILYLQTEAST
+307 
-322 LLREGD
+322 
-328 KKQRFLGGPTNHHS
+328 GGPPNHHS

-362 SSANSLNKNS
+362 SSANSLNRNS
-372 LTNRRN
+372 LTNRRS
-378 QIHAPAPPPNDMAT
+378 QIHAPAPAPNDLAT

-423 TTPLFSSS
+423 STPLFSSS

-452 NTFSRN
+452 NTFSRK

-481 AVLLAILLAYFIA
+481 ALVLAILLAYFIA

-516 KTSSD
+516 RTGLPGND
-521 DVATMP
+521 DVTTAP
-527 SGGKGPWSNTRNSSI
+527 SGGKVPWFLKNSSI
-542 DNGEVEIGR
+542 DSGEAEVGR
-551 RITQEV
+551 RVTQEV
-557 PAGVFWRSHIHVT
+557 PPGVFWRSQIHIS

-613 WSVIEAPR
+613 WSVVESPR

-633 AVFVQYLDVGIWHLA
+633 AVFVQYLDVGLWHLA
-648 FYNDGKDKEI
+648 FYNDGKDKEM

-670 DCPRNCDGNGECV
+670 DCPRNCHGNGECV
-683 SGVCHCFP
+683 SGLCHCFP
-691 GFHGADCAKAACP
+691 GFLGVDCAKAACP

-715 GTCIC
+715 GTCQC

-732 SSQCIDP
+732 LNQCIDP
-739 TCNTHGSCIEGNCVC
+739 SCGGHGSCIDGNCVC
-754 SAGFKGD
+754 SAGFKGKH
-761 NCEEVDCIDPTCTN
+761 CEEVDCLDPTCSS

-781 KECLCSPGWGGQ
+781 GECLCSPGWGGL
-793 NCELPRTQCP
+793 NCELARVQCP

-812 LTDTG
+812 LPDTG

-830 SVEVCSV
+830 SV
-837 DCGTHGVC
+837 
-845 VGGACRCE
+845 
-853 EGWTGVACDQ
+853 
-863 RVCHPR
+863 
-869 CTEHGSCKD
+869 
-878 GKCECRE
+878 
-885 GWNGEHCTMDG
+885 DG

-912 SWQCICQT
+912 SWQCVCQT
-920 GWRGSGCN
+920 GWRGPGCN

-957 TTCQSSL
+957 SACQNSL

-971 PLDIIQQSQ
+971 PLDIIKQGQTD
-980 SGSPA
+980 SPA

-993 KLLVGKDST
+993 KLLAGKDST
-1002 HIIPGENPF
+1002 HIIPGDNPF

-1017 LIRGQVMTGDGTPL
+1017 LIRGQVVTTDGTPL
-1031 VGVNVSF
+1031 IGVNVSF

-1064 LTLHFERAPFISQ
+1064 LTLHFERAPFMSQ
-1077 EKTVWLPWNSFYAMD
+1077 ERTVWLPWNSFYAMD
-1092 TLSMKT
+1092 TLVMKT
-1098 EENTIPS
+1098 EENSIPS
-1105 CDLSGFVRPDPV
+1105 CDLSGFVRPDPI

-1126 FSSSPR
+1126 FSAAPGQ
-1132 RNPIVPETQV
+1132 NPIVPETQV
-1142 LHEEIEMPGSNLRLC
+1142 LHEEIELPGSNVKLRY
-1157 FLSSRTPGYRS
+1157 LSSRTAGYKS

-1177 TIPLNLIKVHLM
+1177 TVPLNLIKVHLM

-1199 TFQASPNLAYTF
+1199 SFQASPNLAYTF
-1211 VWDKNDAYG
+1211 IWDKTDAYG

-1235 EYETCLGLILWEKRT
+1235 EYETCPSLILWEKRT
-1250 AVLQGFELDPSNL
+1250 ALLQGFELDPSNL
-1263 GGWSLDKHHIVNV
+1263 GGWSLDKHHILNV

-1284 SGENQFLSQ
+1284 TGENQFLTQ
-1293 QPAVIMSIMGNGRR
+1293 QPAIITSIMGNGRR

-1320 GNKLLAPL
+1320 GNKLLAPV

-1333 IDGSLFVGDFNYIR
+1333 VDGSLFVGDFNYIR

-1355 TSILEFRNKEFK
+1355 TSILELRNKEFK
-1367 HSNNIAHKYY
+1367 HSNNPAHKYY

-1386 IYLSD
+1386 LYVSD
-1391 TNSRRIYKIKS
+1391 TNSRRIYRVKS
-1402 LTGAKDIATNSEVIA
+1402 LSGAKDLAGNSEVVA
-1417 GNGEQCM
+1417 GTGEQCL
-1424 PFDEARCGN
+1424 PFDEARCGD

-1438 DAILTNPRGIAVDKN
+1438 DATLMSPRGIAVDKN
-1453 GFIYFVDATMIRK
+1453 GLMYFVDATMIRK
-1466 VDPNGIIS
+1466 VDQNGIIS
-1474 TLLGSNDLAAG
+1474 TLLGSNDLTAV
-1485 RPLSCDSSMDITQVR
+1485 RPLSCDSSMDVAQVR
-1500 MEWPTDLAVNP
+1500 LEWPTDLAINP

-1561 ESASAIAVS
+1561 ESASAIALS
-1570 HTGILYIAE
+1570 HTGVLYITE
-1579 TNEKKINRI
+1579 TDEKKINRL
-1588 RQVTTNGEISL
+1588 RQVTTNGEICL
-1599 LAGAASDCNCKDD
+1599 LAGAASDCDCKND

-1619 GDDGYATDAFLNSP
+1619 GDDAYATDAILNSP
-1633 SSLAVAPDGTV
+1633 SSLAVAPDGTIYV
-1644 YIADLGNIRIR
+1644 ADLGNIRIR
-1655 AVLQNKPVLT
+1655 AVSKNKPVLNA
-1665 SFNQYEVASP
+1665 FNQYEAASP
-1675 GEQELYIFNI
+1675 GEQELYVFNAD
-1685 NGIHQ
+1685 GIHQ
-1690 YTQSLVT
+1690 YTVSLVT
-1697 GEYLYNFTYSA
+1697 GEYLYNFTYSV
-1708 DNDVIEV
+1708 DNDVTEL
-1715 IDNSGNSLKIR
+1715 IDNNGNSLKIR
-1726 RDSNGTP
+1726 RDSSGMP
-1733 RHFLMPDNQIITLTL
+1733 RHLLMPDNQIITLTVG
-1748 TTGGALKLV
+1748 TNGGLKVV
-1757 STQSLELSLM
+1757 STQNLELGLM

-1785 TMFYDYDNEGRLT
+1785 TTFYDYDHEGRLT

-1849 QVRNSYQLCSNG
+1849 QVRNSYQLCNNG
-1861 TLRVMYANGMGI
+1861 TLRVMYANGMGV

-1880 ILAGTVT
+1880 VLAGTIT

-1892 RNISLPMENG
+1892 CNISLPMENG

-1908 RLRKEQTKG
+1908 RLRKEQIKG
-1917 KVTVFGRK
+1917 KVTIFGRK
-1925 LRVHGRNLLSIDFDR
+1925 LRVHGRNLLSIDYDR
-1940 NSHTEKIYDD
+1940 NIRTEKIYDD
-1950 HRKFTLRIVYDQ
+1950 HRKFTLRIIYDQ
-1962 LGRPLLWL
+1962 VGRPFLWL
-1970 PSSGLAP
+1970 PSSGLAA

-1983 FNGRLSGLQR
+1983 FNGRLAGLQR
-1993 GAMSERTEMDKQG
+1993 GAMSERTDIDKQG
-2006 RIISRAFADGK
+2006 RIVSRMFADGK
-2017 TWSYTYL
+2017 VWSYSYL
-2024 EKSMVLLLQSQRQ
+2024 DKSMVLLLQSQRQ

-2044 SDRLYSVTMPS
+2044 SERLHAVTMPS

-2071 NIYNPP
+2071 NTYNPP
-2077 ESNASIIFDYSE
+2077 ESNASVIFDYSD

-2096 SYLGTG
+2096 SFLGTG

-2116 EIIYDSTAVTFG
+2116 EIVYDSTAITFG
-2128 YDETTGVLKMVN
+2128 YDETTGVLKMVS

-2176 DYTYHDNSFRVA
+2176 EYTYHDNSFRIA
-2188 SIKPIISETPLPVE
+2188 SIKPVISETPLPVD
-2202 LYRYDDISGKIEHF
+2202 LYRYDEISGKVEHF
-2216 GKFGVIYYDV
+2216 GKFGVIYYDI

-2237 TKHFDTHGRIKEV
+2237 SKHFDTHGRIKEV
-2250 QYEIFRSLMYWMTV
+2250 QYEMFRSLMYWMTV

-2290 EYDGDGQLLTVAVND
+2290 DYDGDGQLQSVAVND
-2305 RQTWRYNYDL
+2305 RPTWRYSYDL
-2315 NGNLY
+2315 NGNLH
-2320 LLTPGNGVRLLPL
+2320 LLNPGNSVRLMPL

-2349 KIDDDGF
+2349 KIDDDGY
-2356 LSQRGADIFD
+2356 LCQRGADIFE

-2376 YNKVLG
+2376 YNKASG
-2382 WNVQYRYDGLGRR
+2382 WSVQYRYDGVGRR
-2395 ASCKTNLGLHLQ
+2395 ASYKTNLGHHLQ
-2407 FFYADLHNPTRV
+2407 YFYSDLHNPTRI

-2429 ILSLYYDLQGHLFAM
+2429 ITSLYYDLQGHLFAM

-2450 EYYIA
+2450 EYYVA
-2455 SDNTGTPLAAFSIN
+2455 SDNTGTPLAVFSIN
-2469 GVMIKQLQYT
+2469 GLMVKQLQYT
-2479 PFGEIYFDS
+2479 AYGEIYHDS
-2488 NPNFQL
+2488 NPDFQM

-2511 FAQRDYDVLA
+2511 FTQRDYDVLA
-2521 GRWISPDYTM
+2521 GRWTSPDYTM
-2531 WKKIGRDPAPF
+2531 WKNVGKEPAPF
-2542 NLYMFKNN
+2542 NLYMFKSN
-2550 NPLSTEMDL
+2550 NPLSNELDL

-2564 DVQSWLVMFGFQLS
+2564 DVKSWLVMFGFQLS
-2578 NIIPGFPRSKLHFVP
+2578 NIIPGFPRAKMYFVP
-2593 PPYELTESQECENG
+2593 PPYELSESQASENG

-2613 QQTSERHNQ
+2613 QQTTERHNQ

-2629 QTIVKRLH
+2629 QVISKKLH
-2637 ANIREKLGHWF
+2637 ASIREKAGHWF
-2648 ATTVPIIGKGIMFA
+2648 ATTTPIIGKGIMFA
-2662 IKEGKVT
+2662 IKEGRVT
-2669 TGMSSIASEDSRKI
+2669 TGTSSIASEDSRKV
-2683 ALVLNGAHYLEKMYY
+2683 ASVLNNAYYLDKMHYS
-2698 NIEGKDTHYFVK
+2698 IEGKDTHYFVK
-2710 IGSSDSDLVTLGLTT
+2710 IGSADGDLVTLGTT
-2725 GRKTLDSGVNVTV
+2725 IGRKVLESGVNVTV
-2738 SQPTLLINGRT
+2738 SQPTLLVNGRT
-2749 RRFTNIEFQHSF
+2749 RRFTNIEFQYST
-2761 LILNIRYGLTV
+2761 LLLSIRYGLTP
-2772 DTLDEERA
+2772 DTLDEEKA
-2780 RVLDQARQRALSA
+2780 RILDQARQRALGT
-2793 AWAKEQQKARDGKEG
+2793 AWAKEQQKARDGREG

>member
-1 MDIKDRR
+1 
-8 HRSLTRGRCGK
+8 
-19 VCRYTSSSLDSE
+19 
-31 NCRVPTQ
+31 
-38 KSYSSSETLK
+38 
-48 AYDHENRMHYGNR
+48 
-61 VSDLVHRESDE
+61 
-72 FPRQG
+72 
-77 TNFTLAELGIC
+77 
-88 DPSPQQGGYCSDI
+88 
-101 GILHQTY
+101 
-108 ALNAGSDI
+108 
-116 ESDTEGGMSPE
+116 
-127 HAIRLWGRSIKSR
+127 
-140 RSSGLSSRE
+140 
-149 NSALTLTDSDN
+149 
-160 ENKSDEENGKE
+160 
-171 SPNSKCCYSESG
+171 
-183 GVTKLGNH
+183 
-191 TNNRYPKTPCHLD
+191 
-204 LYSEVPYFMNNIL
+204 
-217 QYRQDPVGY
+217 
-226 IHGRPIPSTSSS
+226 
-238 SLLPSA
+238 
-244 QLPSS
+244 
-249 HNPPPVGCQMPLL
+249 MPLL

-290 GSQQPSSSELA
+290 GPQQASSS
-301 EGQREG
+301 
-307 DGETYILYLQTEAST
+307 
-322 LLREGD
+322 
-328 KKQRFLGGPTNHHS
+328 GPPNHHS

-362 SSANSLNKNS
+362 SSANSLNRNS
-372 LTNRRN
+372 LTNRRS
-378 QIHAPAPPPNDMAT
+378 QIHAPAPAPNDLAT

-423 TTPLFSSS
+423 STPLFSSS

-452 NTFSRN
+452 NTFSRK

-481 AVLLAILLAYFIA
+481 ALLLAILLAYFIA

-502 QLQPADGHTFNNGI
+502 QLQPADGHTFNNGVR
-516 KTSSD
+516 TGLPGND
-521 DVATMP
+521 DVATVP
-527 SGGKGPWSNTRNSSI
+527 SGGKVPWSLKNSSI
-542 DNGEVEIGR
+542 DSGEAEVGR
-551 RITQEV
+551 RVTQEV
-557 PAGVFWRSHIHVT
+557 PPGVFWRSQIHIS

-613 WSVIEAPR
+613 WSVVESPR

-633 AVFVQYLDVGIWHLA
+633 AVFVQYLDVGLWHLA
-648 FYNDGKDKEI
+648 FYNDGKDKEM

-670 DCPRNCDGNGECV
+670 DCPRNCHGNGECV
-683 SGVCHCFP
+683 SGLCHCFP
-691 GFHGADCAKAACP
+691 GFLGADCAKAACP

-715 GTCIC
+715 GACQC

-732 SSQCIDP
+732 MNQCIDP
-739 TCNTHGSCIEGNCVC
+739 SCGGHGSCIDGNCVC
-754 SAGFKGD
+754 AAGYKGEH
-761 NCEEVDCIDPTCTN
+761 CEEVDCLDPTCSS

-781 KECLCSPGWGGQ
+781 GECLCSPGWGGL
-793 NCELPRTQCP
+793 NCELARVQCP

-812 LTDTG
+812 LPDSG

-830 SVEVCSV
+830 SV
-837 DCGTHGVC
+837 
-845 VGGACRCE
+845 
-853 EGWTGVACDQ
+853 
-863 RVCHPR
+863 
-869 CTEHGSCKD
+869 
-878 GKCECRE
+878 
-885 GWNGEHCTMDG
+885 DG

-912 SWQCICQT
+912 SWQCVCQT
-920 GWRGSGCN
+920 GWRGPGCN

-957 TTCQSSL
+957 SACQNSL

-971 PLDIIQQSQ
+971 PLDIIQQGQ
-980 SGSPA
+980 TDWPA

-993 KLLVGKDST
+993 KLLAGKDST
-1002 HIIPGENPF
+1002 HIIPGDNPF

-1017 LIRGQVMTGDGTPL
+1017 LIRGQVVTMDGTPL

-1052 GTFDLIANGGAS
+1052 GTFDLIANGGSA
-1064 LTLHFERAPFISQ
+1064 LTLHFERAPFMSQ
-1077 EKTVWLPWNSFYAMD
+1077 ERTVWLPWNSFYAMD
-1092 TLSMKT
+1092 TLVMKT
-1098 EENTIPS
+1098 EENSIPS
-1105 CDLSGFVRPDPV
+1105 CDLSGFVRPDPI

-1126 FSSSPR
+1126 FSASPAS
-1132 RNPIVPETQV
+1132 NPIVPETQV
-1142 LHEEIEMPGSNLRLC
+1142 LHEEIELPGTNVKLRY
-1157 FLSSRTPGYRS
+1157 LSSRTAGYKS

-1177 TIPLNLIKVHLM
+1177 TVPLNLIRVHLM

-1199 TFQASPNLAYTF
+1199 SFQASPNLAYTF
-1211 VWDKNDAYG
+1211 IWDKTDAYG

-1235 EYETCLGLILWEKRT
+1235 EYETCPSLILWEKRT
-1250 AVLQGFELDPSNL
+1250 ALLQGFELDPSNL
-1263 GGWSLDKHHIVNV
+1263 GGWSLDKHHTLNV

-1284 SGENQFLSQ
+1284 TGENQFLTQ
-1293 QPAVIMSIMGNGRR
+1293 QPAIITSIMGNGRR

-1320 GNKLLAPL
+1320 GNKLLAPV

-1355 TSILEFRNKEFK
+1355 TSILELRNKEFK
-1367 HSNNIAHKYY
+1367 HSNSPGHKYY
-1377 LAVDPVSGS
+1377 LAVDPVTGS
-1386 IYLSD
+1386 LYVSD
-1391 TNSRRIYKIKS
+1391 TNSRRIYRVKS
-1402 LTGAKDIATNSEVIA
+1402 LSGAKDLAGNSEVVA
-1417 GNGEQCM
+1417 GTGEQCL
-1424 PFDEARCGN
+1424 PFDEARCGD

-1438 DAILTNPRGIAVDKN
+1438 DATLMSPRGIAVDKN
-1453 GFIYFVDATMIRK
+1453 GLMYFVDATMIRK
-1466 VDPNGIIS
+1466 VDQNGIIS
-1474 TLLGSNDLAAG
+1474 TLLGSNDLTAV
-1485 RPLSCDSSMDITQVR
+1485 RPLSCDSSMDVAQVR
-1500 MEWPTDLAVNP
+1500 LEWPTDLAVNP

-1561 ESASAIAVS
+1561 ESASAIAIS
-1570 HTGILYIAE
+1570 HTGVLYITE
-1579 TNEKKINRI
+1579 TDEKKINRL
-1588 RQVTTNGEISL
+1588 RQVTTNGEICL
-1599 LAGAASDCNCKDD
+1599 LAGAASDCDCKND
-1612 VNCNCYA
+1612 VNCICYS
-1619 GDDGYATDAFLNSP
+1619 GDDAYATDAILNSP
-1633 SSLAVAPDGTV
+1633 SSLAVAPDGTI

-1655 AVLQNKPVLT
+1655 AVSKNKPVLNA
-1665 SFNQYEVASP
+1665 FNQYEAASP
-1675 GEQELYIFNI
+1675 GEQELYVFNAD
-1685 NGIHQ
+1685 GIHQ
-1690 YTQSLVT
+1690 YTVSLVT

-1708 DNDVIEV
+1708 DNDVTEL
-1715 IDNSGNSLKIR
+1715 IDNNGNSLKIR
-1726 RDSNGTP
+1726 RDSSGMP
-1733 RHFLMPDNQIITLTL
+1733 RHLLMPDNQIITLTVG
-1748 TTGGALKLV
+1748 TNGGLKAV
-1757 STQSLELSLM
+1757 STQNLELGLM

-1785 TMFYDYDNEGRLT
+1785 TTFYDYDHEGRLT

-1849 QVRNSYQLCSNG
+1849 QVRNSYQLCNNG
-1861 TLRVMYANGMGI
+1861 TLRVMYANGMAV

-1880 ILAGTVT
+1880 VLAGTIT

-1892 RNISLPMENG
+1892 CNISLPMENG

-1908 RLRKEQTKG
+1908 RLRKEQIKG
-1917 KVTVFGRK
+1917 KVTIFGRK
-1925 LRVHGRNLLSIDFDR
+1925 LRVHGRNLLSIDYDR
-1940 NSHTEKIYDD
+1940 NIRTEKIYDD
-1950 HRKFTLRIVYDQ
+1950 HRKFTLRIIYDQ
-1962 LGRPLLWL
+1962 VGRPFLWL
-1970 PSSGLAP
+1970 PSSGLAA

-1983 FNGRLSGLQR
+1983 FNGRLAGLQR
-1993 GAMSERTEMDKQG
+1993 GAMSERTDIDKQG
-2006 RIISRAFADGK
+2006 RIVSRMFADGK
-2017 TWSYTYL
+2017 VWSYSYL
-2024 EKSMVLLLQSQRQ
+2024 DKSMVLLLQSQRQ

-2044 SDRLYSVTMPS
+2044 SDRLHAVTMPS

-2077 ESNASIIFDYSE
+2077 ESNASVIFDYSD

-2096 SYLGTG
+2096 SFLGTG

-2116 EIIYDSTAVTFG
+2116 EIVYDSTAVTFG

-2154 IGPLVDKQIYRFSE
+2154 VGPLVDKQIYRFSE
-2168 EGMVNARF
+2168 EGMINARF
-2176 DYTYHDNSFRVA
+2176 DYTYHDNSFRIA
-2188 SIKPIISETPLPVE
+2188 SIKPVISETPLPVD
-2202 LYRYDDISGKIEHF
+2202 LYRYDEISGKVEHF
-2216 GKFGVIYYDV
+2216 GKFGVIYYDI

-2237 TKHFDTHGRIKEV
+2237 SKHFDTHGRIKEV
-2250 QYEIFRSLMYWMTV
+2250 QYEMFRSLMYWMTV

-2290 EYDGDGQLLTVAVND
+2290 DYDGDGQLQSVAVND
-2305 RQTWRYNYDL
+2305 RPTWRYSYDL
-2315 NGNLY
+2315 NGNLH
-2320 LLTPGNGVRLLPL
+2320 LLNPGNSARLMPL

-2349 KIDDDGF
+2349 KIDDDGY
-2356 LSQRGADIFD
+2356 LCQRGSDIFE

-2376 YNKVLG
+2376 YNKASG
-2382 WNVQYRYDGLGRR
+2382 WSVQYRYDGVGRR
-2395 ASCKTNLGLHLQ
+2395 ASYKTNLGHHLQ
-2407 FFYADLHNPTRV
+2407 YFYSDLHNPTRI

-2429 ILSLYYDLQGHLFAM
+2429 ITSLYYDLQGHLFAM

-2450 EYYIA
+2450 EYYVA
-2455 SDNTGTPLAAFSIN
+2455 SDNTGTPLAVFSIN
-2469 GVMIKQLQYT
+2469 GLMIKQLQYT
-2479 PFGEIYFDS
+2479 AYGEIYYDS
-2488 NPNFQL
+2488 NPDFQM

-2511 FAQRDYDVLA
+2511 FTQRDYDVLA
-2521 GRWISPDYTM
+2521 GRWTSPDYTM
-2531 WKKIGRDPAPF
+2531 WRNVGKEPAPF

-2550 NPLSTEMDL
+2550 NPLSNELDL

-2564 DVQSWLVMFGFQLS
+2564 DVKSWLVMFGFQLS
-2578 NIIPGFPRSKLHFVP
+2578 NIIPGFPRAKMYFVP
-2593 PPYELTESQECENG
+2593 PPYELSESQASENG

-2613 QQTSERHNQ
+2613 QQTTERHNQ
-2622 AFMALEG
+2622 AFLALEG
-2629 QTIVKRLH
+2629 QVITKKLH
-2637 ANIREKLGHWF
+2637 ASIREKAGHWF
-2648 ATTVPIIGKGIMFA
+2648 ATTTPIIGKGIMFA
-2662 IKEGKVT
+2662 IKEGRVT
-2669 TGMSSIASEDSRKI
+2669 TGVSSIASEDSRKV
-2683 ALVLNGAHYLEKMYY
+2683 ASVLNNAYYLDKMHYS
-2698 NIEGKDTHYFVK
+2698 IEGKDTHYFVK
-2710 IGSSDSDLVTLGLTT
+2710 IGAADGDLVTLGTT
-2725 GRKTLDSGVNVTV
+2725 IGRKVLESGVNVTV
-2738 SQPTLLINGRT
+2738 SQPTLLVNGRT
-2749 RRFTNIEFQHSF
+2749 RRFTNIEFQYST
-2761 LILNIRYGLTV
+2761 LLLSIRYGLTP
-2772 DTLDEERA
+2772 DTLDEEKA
-2780 RVLDQARQRALSA
+2780 RVLDQARQRALGT
-2793 AWAKEQQKARDGKEG
+2793 AWAKEQQKARDGREG

>member
-1 MDIKDRR
+1 MDVKDRR

-19 VCRYTSSSLDSE
+19 ECRYTSSSLDSE
-31 NCRVPTQ
+31 DCRVPTQ

-48 AYDHENRMHYGNR
+48 AYDHDSRMHYGNR
-61 VSDLVHRESDE
+61 VTDLIHRESDE

-88 DPSPQQGGYCSDI
+88 EPSPHRSGYCSDM
-101 GILHQTY
+101 GILHQGYSLST
-108 ALNAGSDI
+108 GSDAD
-116 ESDTEGGMSPE
+116 SDTEGGMSPE
-127 HAIRLWGRSIKSR
+127 HAIRLWGRGIKSR

-160 ENKSDEENGKE
+160 ENKSDDENG
-171 SPNSKCCYSESG
+171 
-183 GVTKLGNH
+183 
-191 TNNRYPKTPCHLD
+191 
-204 LYSEVPYFMNNIL
+204 
-217 QYRQDPVGY
+217 
-226 IHGRPIPSTSSS
+226 
-238 SLLPSA
+238 
-244 QLPSS
+244 
-249 HNPPPVGCQMPLL
+249 PP
-262 DSNTSHQ
+262 
-269 IMDTNPDEEF
+269 
-279 SPNSYL
+279 
-285 LRACS
+285 
-290 GSQQPSSSELA
+290 
-301 EGQREG
+301 
-307 DGETYILYLQTEAST
+307 
-322 LLREGD
+322 
-328 KKQRFLGGPTNHHS
+328 NHHS

-362 SSANSLNKNS
+362 SSANSLNRNS
-372 LTNRRN
+372 LTNRRS
-378 QIHAPAPPPNDMAT
+378 QIHAPAPAPNDLAT

-423 TTPLFSSS
+423 STPLFSSS

-452 NTFSRN
+452 NTFSRK

-481 AVLLAILLAYFIA
+481 ALLLAILLAYFIA

-516 KTSSD
+516 RTGLPGND

-527 SGGKGPWSNTRNSSI
+527 SGGKVPWSLKNSSI
-542 DNGEVEIGR
+542 DSGEAEVGR
-551 RITQEV
+551 RVTQEV
-557 PAGVFWRSHIHVT
+557 PPGVFWRSQIHIS

-613 WSVIEAPR
+613 WSVVESPR

-633 AVFVQYLDVGIWHLA
+633 AVFVQYLDVGLWHLA
-648 FYNDGKDKEI
+648 FYNDGKDKEM

-670 DCPRNCDGNGECV
+670 DCPRNCHGNGECV

-691 GFHGADCAKAACP
+691 GFLGADCAKAACP

-715 GTCIC
+715 GTCQC

-732 SSQCIDP
+732 MNQCIDP
-739 TCNTHGSCIEGNCVC
+739 SCGGHGSCIDGNCVC
-754 SAGFKGD
+754 SAGYKGEH
-761 NCEEVDCIDPTCTN
+761 CEEVDCLDPTCSS

-781 KECLCSPGWGGQ
+781 GECLCSPGWGGL
-793 NCELPRTQCP
+793 NCELARVQCP

-812 LTDTG
+812 LPDTG

-845 VGGACRCE
+845 IGGACRCE
-853 EGWTGVACDQ
+853 EGWTGAACDQ

-869 CTEHGSCKD
+869 CIEHGTCKD

-885 GWNGEHCTMDG
+885 GWNGEHCTIGRQTAGTETDG

-912 SWQCICQT
+912 SWQCVCQT
-920 GWRGSGCN
+920 GWRGPGCN

-957 TTCQSSL
+957 SACQNSL

-971 PLDIIQQSQ
+971 PLDIIQQGQ
-980 SGSPA
+980 TDWPA

-993 KLLVGKDST
+993 KLLAGKDST

-1017 LIRGQVMTGDGTPL
+1017 LIRGQVVTTDGTPL

-1064 LTLHFERAPFISQ
+1064 LTLHFERAPFMSQ
-1077 EKTVWLPWNSFYAMD
+1077 ERTVWLPWNSFYAMD
-1092 TLSMKT
+1092 TLVMKT
-1098 EENTIPS
+1098 EENSIPS
-1105 CDLSGFVRPDPV
+1105 CDLSGFVRPDPI

-1126 FSSSPR
+1126 FSAAPGQ
-1132 RNPIVPETQV
+1132 NPIVPETQV
-1142 LHEEIEMPGSNLRLC
+1142 LHEEIELPGSNVKLRY
-1157 FLSSRTPGYRS
+1157 LSSRTAGYKS

-1177 TIPLNLIKVHLM
+1177 TVPLNLIRVHLM

-1199 TFQASPNLAYTF
+1199 SFQASPNLAYTF
-1211 VWDKNDAYG
+1211 IWDKTDAYG

-1235 EYETCLGLILWEKRT
+1235 EYETCPSLILWEKRT
-1250 AVLQGFELDPSNL
+1250 ALLQGFELDPSNL
-1263 GGWSLDKHHIVNV
+1263 GGWSLDKHHILNV

-1284 SGENQFLSQ
+1284 TGENQFLTQ
-1293 QPAVIMSIMGNGRR
+1293 QPAIITSIMGNGRR

-1320 GNKLLAPL
+1320 GNKLLAPV

-1333 IDGSLFVGDFNYIR
+1333 IDGSLYVGDFNYIR

-1355 TSILEFRNKEFK
+1355 TSILELRN
-1367 HSNNIAHKYY
+1367 NPAHKYY

-1386 IYLSD
+1386 LYVSD
-1391 TNSRRIYKIKS
+1391 TNSRRIYRVKS
-1402 LTGAKDIATNSEVIA
+1402 LSGTKDLAGNSEVVA
-1417 GNGEQCM
+1417 GTGEQCL
-1424 PFDEARCGN
+1424 PFDEARCGD
-1433 GGKAV
+1433 GGKAI
-1438 DAILTNPRGIAVDKN
+1438 DATLMSPRGIAVDKN
-1453 GFIYFVDATMIRK
+1453 GLMYFVDATMIRK
-1466 VDPNGIIS
+1466 VDQNGIIS
-1474 TLLGSNDLAAG
+1474 TLLGSNDLTAV
-1485 RPLSCDSSMDITQVR
+1485 RPLSCDSSMDVAQVR
-1500 MEWPTDLAVNP
+1500 LEWPTDLAVNP

-1561 ESASAIAVS
+1561 ESASAIAIS
-1570 HTGILYIAE
+1570 HTGVLYITE
-1579 TNEKKINRI
+1579 TDEKKINRL
-1588 RQVTTNGEISL
+1588 RQVTTNGEICL
-1599 LAGAASDCNCKDD
+1599 LAGAASDCDCKND
-1612 VNCNCYA
+1612 VNCNCYS
-1619 GDDGYATDAFLNSP
+1619 GDDAYATDAILNSP
-1633 SSLAVAPDGTV
+1633 SSLAVAPDGTI

-1655 AVLQNKPVLT
+1655 AVSKNKPVLNA
-1665 SFNQYEVASP
+1665 FNQYEAASP
-1675 GEQELYIFNI
+1675 GEQELYVFNAD
-1685 NGIHQ
+1685 GIHQ
-1690 YTQSLVT
+1690 YTVSLVT
-1697 GEYLYNFTYSA
+1697 GEYLYNFTYST
-1708 DNDVIEV
+1708 DNDVTEL
-1715 IDNSGNSLKIR
+1715 IDNNGNSLKIR
-1726 RDSNGTP
+1726 RDSSGMP
-1733 RHFLMPDNQIITLTL
+1733 RHLLMPDNQIITLTVG
-1748 TTGGALKLV
+1748 TNGGLKVV
-1757 STQSLELSLM
+1757 STQNLELGLM

-1785 TMFYDYDNEGRLT
+1785 TTFYDYDHEGRLT

-1849 QVRNSYQLCSNG
+1849 QVRNSYQLCNNG

-1880 ILAGTVT
+1880 VLAGTIT

-1892 RNISLPMENG
+1892 CNISLPMENG

-1908 RLRKEQTKG
+1908 RLRKEQIKG
-1917 KVTVFGRK
+1917 KVTIFGRK
-1925 LRVHGRNLLSIDFDR
+1925 LRVHGRNLLSIDYDR
-1940 NSHTEKIYDD
+1940 NIRTEKIYDD
-1950 HRKFTLRIVYDQ
+1950 HRKFTLRIIYDQ
-1962 LGRPLLWL
+1962 VGRPFLWL
-1970 PSSGLAP
+1970 PSSGLAA

-1983 FNGRLSGLQR
+1983 FNGRLAGLQR
-1993 GAMSERTEMDKQG
+1993 GAMSERTDIDKQG
-2006 RIISRAFADGK
+2006 RIVSRMFADGK
-2017 TWSYTYL
+2017 VWSYSYL
-2024 EKSMVLLLQSQRQ
+2024 DKSMVLLLQSQRQ

-2044 SDRLYSVTMPS
+2044 SDRLLAVTMPS

-2077 ESNASIIFDYSE
+2077 ESNASVIFDYSD

-2096 SYLGTG
+2096 SFLGTG

-2116 EIIYDSTAVTFG
+2116 EIVYDSTAVTFG

-2176 DYTYHDNSFRVA
+2176 DYTYHDNSFRIA
-2188 SIKPIISETPLPVE
+2188 SIKPVISETPLPVD
-2202 LYRYDDISGKIEHF
+2202 LYRYDEISGKVEHF
-2216 GKFGVIYYDV
+2216 GKFGVIYYDI

-2237 TKHFDTHGRIKEV
+2237 SKHFDTHGRIKEV
-2250 QYEIFRSLMYWMTV
+2250 QYEMFRSLMYWMTV

-2290 EYDGDGQLLTVAVND
+2290 DYDGDGQLQSVAVND
-2305 RQTWRYNYDL
+2305 RPTWRYSYDL
-2315 NGNLY
+2315 NGNLH
-2320 LLTPGNGVRLLPL
+2320 LLNPGNSVRLMPL

-2349 KIDDDGF
+2349 KIDDDGY
-2356 LSQRGADIFD
+2356 LCQRGSDIFE

-2376 YNKVLG
+2376 YNKASG
-2382 WNVQYRYDGLGRR
+2382 WSVQYRYDGVGRR
-2395 ASCKTNLGLHLQ
+2395 ASYKTNLGHHLQ
-2407 FFYADLHNPTRV
+2407 YFYSDLHNPTRI

-2429 ILSLYYDLQGHLFAM
+2429 ITSLYYDLQGHLFAM

-2450 EYYIA
+2450 EYYVA
-2455 SDNTGTPLAAFSIN
+2455 SDNTGTPLAVFSIN
-2469 GVMIKQLQYT
+2469 GLMIKQLQYT
-2479 PFGEIYFDS
+2479 AYGEIYYDS
-2488 NPNFQL
+2488 NPDFQM

-2511 FAQRDYDVLA
+2511 FTQRDYDVLA
-2521 GRWISPDYTM
+2521 GRWTSPDYTM
-2531 WKKIGRDPAPF
+2531 WKNVGKEPAPF
-2542 NLYMFKNN
+2542 NLYMFKSN
-2550 NPLSTEMDL
+2550 NPLSSELDL

-2564 DVQSWLVMFGFQLS
+2564 DVKSWLVMFGFQLS
-2578 NIIPGFPRSKLHFVP
+2578 NIIPGFPRAKMYFVP
-2593 PPYELTESQECENG
+2593 PPYELSESQASENG

-2613 QQTSERHNQ
+2613 QQTTERHNQ

-2629 QTIVKRLH
+2629 QVITKKLH
-2637 ANIREKLGHWF
+2637 ASIREKAGHWF
-2648 ATTVPIIGKGIMFA
+2648 ATTTPIIGKGIMFA
-2662 IKEGKVT
+2662 IKEGRVT
-2669 TGMSSIASEDSRKI
+2669 TGVSSIASEDSRKV
-2683 ALVLNGAHYLEKMYY
+2683 ASVLNNAYYLDKMHYS
-2698 NIEGKDTHYFVK
+2698 IEGKDTHYFVK
-2710 IGSSDSDLVTLGLTT
+2710 IGSADGDLVTLGTT
-2725 GRKTLDSGVNVTV
+2725 IGRKVLESGVNVTV
-2738 SQPTLLINGRT
+2738 SQPTLLVNGRT
-2749 RRFTNIEFQHSF
+2749 RRFTNIEFQYST
-2761 LILNIRYGLTV
+2761 LLLSIRYGLTP
-2772 DTLDEERA
+2772 DTLDEEKA
-2780 RVLDQARQRALSA
+2780 RVLDQARQRALGT
-2793 AWAKEQQKARDGKEG
+2793 AWAKEQQKARDGREG

>member
-1 MDIKDRR
+1 MDVKDRR

-19 VCRYTSSSLDSE
+19 ECRYTSSSLDSE
-31 NCRVPTQ
+31 DCRVPTQ

-48 AYDHENRMHYGNR
+48 AYDHDSRMHYGNR
-61 VSDLVHRESDE
+61 VTDLVHRESDE
-72 FPRQG
+72 FSRQG

-88 DPSPQQGGYCSDI
+88 EPSPHRSGYCSDM
-101 GILHQTY
+101 GILHQGYSLST
-108 ALNAGSDI
+108 GSDAD
-116 ESDTEGGMSPE
+116 SDTEGGMSPE
-127 HAIRLWGRSIKSR
+127 HAIRLWGRGIKSR

-160 ENKSDEENGKE
+160 ENKSDDDN
-171 SPNSKCCYSESG
+171 
-183 GVTKLGNH
+183 
-191 TNNRYPKTPCHLD
+191 
-204 LYSEVPYFMNNIL
+204 
-217 QYRQDPVGY
+217 
-226 IHGRPIPSTSSS
+226 GRPIPPTSSS

-249 HNPPPVGCQMPLL
+249 HNPPPVSCQMPLL

-290 GSQQPSSSELA
+290 GPQQ
-301 EGQREG
+301 
-307 DGETYILYLQTEAST
+307 AS
-322 LLREGD
+322 GS
-328 KKQRFLGGPTNHHS
+328 GPPNHHS

-362 SSANSLNKNS
+362 SSANSLNRNS
-372 LTNRRN
+372 LTNRRS
-378 QIHAPAPPPNDMAT
+378 QIHAPAPAPNDLAT

-423 TTPLFSSS
+423 STPLFSSS

-452 NTFSRN
+452 NTFSRK

-481 AVLLAILLAYFIA
+481 ALLLAILLAYFI
-494 MHLLGLNW
+494 
-502 QLQPADGHTFNNGI
+502 
-516 KTSSD
+516 
-521 DVATMP
+521 V
-527 SGGKGPWSNTRNSSI
+527 PWSLKNSSI
-542 DNGEVEIGR
+542 DSGEAEVGR
-551 RITQEV
+551 RVTQEV
-557 PAGVFWRSHIHVT
+557 PPGVFWRSQIHIS

-613 WSVIEAPR
+613 WSVVESPR

-633 AVFVQYLDVGIWHLA
+633 AVFVQYLDVGLWHLA
-648 FYNDGKDKEI
+648 FYNDGKDKEM

-670 DCPRNCDGNGECV
+670 DCPRNCHGNGECV
-683 SGVCHCFP
+683 SGLCHCFP
-691 GFHGADCAKAACP
+691 GFLGADCAKAACP

-715 GTCIC
+715 GTCQC

-732 SSQCIDP
+732 MNQCIDP
-739 TCNTHGSCIEGNCVC
+739 SCGGHGSCIDGNCVC
-754 SAGFKGD
+754 AAGYKGEH
-761 NCEEVDCIDPTCTN
+761 CEEVDCLDPTCSS

-781 KECLCSPGWGGQ
+781 GECLCSPGWGGL
-793 NCELPRTQCP
+793 NCDLARVQCP

-812 LTDTG
+812 LPDSG

-845 VGGACRCE
+845 IGGACRCE
-853 EGWTGVACDQ
+853 EGWTGAACDQ

-869 CTEHGSCKD
+869 CIEHGTCKD

-885 GWNGEHCTMDG
+885 GWNGEHCTIGRQTAGTETDG

-912 SWQCICQT
+912 SWQCVCQT
-920 GWRGSGCN
+920 GWRGPGCN

-957 TTCQSSL
+957 SACQNSL

-971 PLDIIQQSQ
+971 PLDIIQQGQ
-980 SGSPA
+980 TDWPA

-993 KLLVGKDST
+993 KLLAGKDST
-1002 HIIPGENPF
+1002 HIIPGDNPF

-1017 LIRGQVMTGDGTPL
+1017 LIRGQVVTTDGTPL

-1052 GTFDLIANGGAS
+1052 GTFDLIANGGAA
-1064 LTLHFERAPFISQ
+1064 LTLHFERAPFMSQ
-1077 EKTVWLPWNSFYAMD
+1077 ERTVWLPWNSFYAMD
-1092 TLSMKT
+1092 TLVMKT
-1098 EENTIPS
+1098 EENSIPS
-1105 CDLSGFVRPDPV
+1105 CDLSGFVRPDPI

-1126 FSSSPR
+1126 FSASPAA
-1132 RNPIVPETQV
+1132 NPIVPETQV
-1142 LHEEIEMPGSNLRLC
+1142 LHEEIELPGSNVKLRY
-1157 FLSSRTPGYRS
+1157 LSSRTAGYKS

-1177 TIPLNLIKVHLM
+1177 TVPLNLIRVHLM

-1199 TFQASPNLAYTF
+1199 SFQASPNLAYTF
-1211 VWDKNDAYG
+1211 IWDKTDAYG

-1235 EYETCLGLILWEKRT
+1235 EYETCPSLILWEKRT
-1250 AVLQGFELDPSNL
+1250 ALLQGFELDPSNL
-1263 GGWSLDKHHIVNV
+1263 GGWSLDKHHILNV

-1284 SGENQFLSQ
+1284 TGENQFLTQ
-1293 QPAVIMSIMGNGRR
+1293 QPAIITSIMGNGRR

-1320 GNKLLAPL
+1320 GNKLLAPV

-1355 TSILEFRNKEFK
+1355 TSILELRN
-1367 HSNNIAHKYY
+1367 SPGHKYY
-1377 LAVDPVSGS
+1377 LAVDPVTGS
-1386 IYLSD
+1386 LYVSD
-1391 TNSRRIYKIKS
+1391 TNSRRIYRVKS
-1402 LTGAKDIATNSEVIA
+1402 LSGAKDLAGNSEVVA
-1417 GNGEQCM
+1417 GTGEQCL
-1424 PFDEARCGN
+1424 PFDEARCGD

-1438 DAILTNPRGIAVDKN
+1438 DATLMSPRGIAVDKN
-1453 GFIYFVDATMIRK
+1453 GLMYFVDATMIRK
-1466 VDPNGIIS
+1466 VDQNGIIS
-1474 TLLGSNDLAAG
+1474 TLLGSNDLTAV
-1485 RPLSCDSSMDITQVR
+1485 RPLSCDSSMDVAQVR
-1500 MEWPTDLAVNP
+1500 LEWPTDLAVNP

-1561 ESASAIAVS
+1561 ESASAIAIS
-1570 HTGILYIAE
+1570 HTGVLYITE
-1579 TNEKKINRI
+1579 TDEKKINRL
-1588 RQVTTNGEISL
+1588 RQVTTNGEICL
-1599 LAGAASDCNCKDD
+1599 LAGAASDCDCKND
-1612 VNCNCYA
+1612 VNCICYS
-1619 GDDGYATDAFLNSP
+1619 GDDAYATDAILNSP
-1633 SSLAVAPDGTV
+1633 SSLAVAPDGTI

-1655 AVLQNKPVLT
+1655 AVSKNKPVLNA
-1665 SFNQYEVASP
+1665 FNQYEAASP
-1675 GEQELYIFNI
+1675 GEQELYVFNAD
-1685 NGIHQ
+1685 GIHQ
-1690 YTQSLVT
+1690 YTVSLVT

-1708 DNDVIEV
+1708 DNDVTEL
-1715 IDNSGNSLKIR
+1715 IDNNGNSLKIR
-1726 RDSNGTP
+1726 RDSSGMP
-1733 RHFLMPDNQIITLTL
+1733 RHLLMPDNQIITLTVG
-1748 TTGGALKLV
+1748 TNGGLKAV
-1757 STQSLELSLM
+1757 STQNLELGLM

-1785 TMFYDYDNEGRLT
+1785 TTFYDYDHEGRLT

-1849 QVRNSYQLCSNG
+1849 QVRNSYQLCNNG
-1861 TLRVMYANGMGI
+1861 TLRVMYANGMGV

-1880 ILAGTVT
+1880 VLAGTIT

-1892 RNISLPMENG
+1892 CNISLPMENG

-1908 RLRKEQTKG
+1908 RLRKEQIKG
-1917 KVTVFGRK
+1917 KVTIFGRK
-1925 LRVHGRNLLSIDFDR
+1925 LRVHGRNLLSIDYDR
-1940 NSHTEKIYDD
+1940 NIRTEKIYDD
-1950 HRKFTLRIVYDQ
+1950 HRKFTLRIIYDQ
-1962 LGRPLLWL
+1962 VGRPFLWL
-1970 PSSGLAP
+1970 PSSGLAA

-1983 FNGRLSGLQR
+1983 FNGRLAGLQR
-1993 GAMSERTEMDKQG
+1993 GAMSERTDIDKQG
-2006 RIISRAFADGK
+2006 RIVSRMFADGK
-2017 TWSYTYL
+2017 VWSYSYL
-2024 EKSMVLLLQSQRQ
+2024 DKSMVLLLQSQRQ

-2044 SDRLYSVTMPS
+2044 SDRLHAVTMPS

-2077 ESNASIIFDYSE
+2077 ESNASVIFDYSD

-2096 SYLGTG
+2096 SFLGTG

-2116 EIIYDSTAVTFG
+2116 EIVYDSTAVTFG

-2154 IGPLVDKQIYRFSE
+2154 VGPLVDKQIYRFSE
-2168 EGMVNARF
+2168 EGMINARF
-2176 DYTYHDNSFRVA
+2176 DYTYHDNSFRIA
-2188 SIKPIISETPLPVE
+2188 SIKPVISETPLPVD
-2202 LYRYDDISGKIEHF
+2202 LYRYDEISGKVEHF
-2216 GKFGVIYYDV
+2216 GKFGVIYYDI

-2237 TKHFDTHGRIKEV
+2237 SKHFDTHGRIKEV
-2250 QYEIFRSLMYWMTV
+2250 QYEMFRSLMYWMTV

-2290 EYDGDGQLLTVAVND
+2290 DYDGDGQLQSVAVND
-2305 RQTWRYNYDL
+2305 RPTWRYSYDL
-2315 NGNLY
+2315 NGNLH
-2320 LLTPGNGVRLLPL
+2320 LLNPGNSARLMPL

-2349 KIDDDGF
+2349 KIDDDGY
-2356 LSQRGADIFD
+2356 LCQRGSDIFE

-2376 YNKVLG
+2376 YNKASG
-2382 WNVQYRYDGLGRR
+2382 WSVQYRYDGVGRR
-2395 ASCKTNLGLHLQ
+2395 ASYKTNLGHHLQ
-2407 FFYADLHNPTRV
+2407 YFYSDLHNPTRI

-2429 ILSLYYDLQGHLFAM
+2429 ITSLYYDLQGHLFAM

-2450 EYYIA
+2450 EYYVA
-2455 SDNTGTPLAAFSIN
+2455 SDNTGTPLAVFSIN
-2469 GVMIKQLQYT
+2469 GLMIKQLQYT
-2479 PFGEIYFDS
+2479 AYGEIYYDS
-2488 NPNFQL
+2488 NPDFQM

-2511 FAQRDYDVLA
+2511 FTQRDYDVLA
-2521 GRWISPDYTM
+2521 GRWTSPDYTM
-2531 WKKIGRDPAPF
+2531 WRNVGKEPAPF

-2550 NPLSTEMDL
+2550 NPLSNELDL

-2564 DVQSWLVMFGFQLS
+2564 DVKSWLVMFGFQLS
-2578 NIIPGFPRSKLHFVP
+2578 NIIPGFPRAKMYFVP
-2593 PPYELTESQECENG
+2593 PPYELSESQASENG

-2613 QQTSERHNQ
+2613 QQTTERHNQ
-2622 AFMALEG
+2622 AFLALEG
-2629 QTIVKRLH
+2629 QVISKKLH
-2637 ANIREKLGHWF
+2637 ASIREKAGHWF
-2648 ATTVPIIGKGIMFA
+2648 ATTTPIIGKGIMFA
-2662 IKEGKVT
+2662 IKEGRVT
-2669 TGMSSIASEDSRKI
+2669 TGVSSIASEDSRKV
-2683 ALVLNGAHYLEKMYY
+2683 ASVLNNAYYLDKMHYS
-2698 NIEGKDTHYFVK
+2698 IEGKDTHYFVK
-2710 IGSSDSDLVTLGLTT
+2710 IGAADGDLVTLGTT
-2725 GRKTLDSGVNVTV
+2725 IGRKVLESGVNVTV
-2738 SQPTLLINGRT
+2738 SQPTLLVNGRT
-2749 RRFTNIEFQHSF
+2749 RRFTNIEFQYST
-2761 LILNIRYGLTV
+2761 LLLSIRYGLTP
-2772 DTLDEERA
+2772 DTLDEEKA
-2780 RVLDQARQRALSA
+2780 RVLDQARQRALGT
-2793 AWAKEQQKARDGKEG
+2793 AWAKEQQKARDGREG

>member
-1 MDIKDRR
+1 MDVKDRR

-19 VCRYTSSSLDSE
+19 ECRYTSSSLDSE
-31 NCRVPTQ
+31 DCRVPTQ

-48 AYDHENRMHYGNR
+48 AYDHDSRMHYGNR
-61 VSDLVHRESDE
+61 VTDLVHRESDE

-77 TNFTLAELGIC
+77 
-88 DPSPQQGGYCSDI
+88 
-101 GILHQTY
+101 
-108 ALNAGSDI
+108 
-116 ESDTEGGMSPE
+116 
-127 HAIRLWGRSIKSR
+127 
-140 RSSGLSSRE
+140 
-149 NSALTLTDSDN
+149 
-160 ENKSDEENGKE
+160 
-171 SPNSKCCYSESG
+171 
-183 GVTKLGNH
+183 
-191 TNNRYPKTPCHLD
+191 
-204 LYSEVPYFMNNIL
+204 
-217 QYRQDPVGY
+217 
-226 IHGRPIPSTSSS
+226 RPIPPTSSS

-249 HNPPPVGCQMPLL
+249 HNPPPVSCQMPLL

-290 GSQQPSSSELA
+290 GPQQASSS
-301 EGQREG
+301 
-307 DGETYILYLQTEAST
+307 
-322 LLREGD
+322 
-328 KKQRFLGGPTNHHS
+328 GPPNHHS

-362 SSANSLNKNS
+362 SSANSLNRNS
-372 LTNRRN
+372 LTNRRS
-378 QIHAPAPPPNDMAT
+378 QIHAPAPAPNDLAT

-423 TTPLFSSS
+423 STPLFSSS

-452 NTFSRN
+452 NTFSRK

-481 AVLLAILLAYFIA
+481 ALLLAILLAYFIA

-516 KTSSD
+516 RTGLPGND

-527 SGGKGPWSNTRNSSI
+527 SGGKVPWSLKNSSI
-542 DNGEVEIGR
+542 DSGEAEVGR
-551 RITQEV
+551 RVTQEV
-557 PAGVFWRSHIHVT
+557 PPGVFWRSQIHIS

-613 WSVIEAPR
+613 WSVVESPR

-633 AVFVQYLDVGIWHLA
+633 AVFVQYLDVGLWHLA
-648 FYNDGKDKEI
+648 FYNDGKDKEM

-670 DCPRNCDGNGECV
+670 DCPRNCHGNGECV
-683 SGVCHCFP
+683 SGLCHCFP
-691 GFHGADCAKAACP
+691 GFLGADCAKAACP

-715 GTCIC
+715 GTCQC

-732 SSQCIDP
+732 MNQCIDP
-739 TCNTHGSCIEGNCVC
+739 SCGGHGSCIDGNCVC
-754 SAGFKGD
+754 SAGYKGEH
-761 NCEEVDCIDPTCTN
+761 CEDVDCLDPTCSS

-781 KECLCSPGWGGQ
+781 GECLCSPGWGGL
-793 NCELPRTQCP
+793 NCELARVQCP

-812 LTDTG
+812 LPDSG

-845 VGGACRCE
+845 IGGACRCE
-853 EGWTGVACDQ
+853 EGWTGAACDQ

-869 CTEHGSCKD
+869 CIEHGTCKD

-885 GWNGEHCTMDG
+885 GWNGEHCTIGRQTAGTETDG

-912 SWQCICQT
+912 SWQCVCQT
-920 GWRGSGCN
+920 GWRGPGCN

-957 TTCQSSL
+957 SACQNSL

-971 PLDIIQQSQ
+971 PLDIIQQGQ
-980 SGSPA
+980 TDWPA

-993 KLLVGKDST
+993 KLLAGKDST
-1002 HIIPGENPF
+1002 HIIPGDDPF

-1017 LIRGQVMTGDGTPL
+1017 LIRGQVVTTDGTPL

-1052 GTFDLIANGGAS
+1052 GTFDLIANGGAA
-1064 LTLHFERAPFISQ
+1064 LTLHFERAPFMSQ
-1077 EKTVWLPWNSFYAMD
+1077 ERTVWLPWNSFYAMD
-1092 TLSMKT
+1092 TLVMKT
-1098 EENTIPS
+1098 EENSIPS
-1105 CDLSGFVRPDPV
+1105 CDLSGFVRPDPI

-1126 FSSSPR
+1126 FSAAPGQ
-1132 RNPIVPETQV
+1132 NPIVPETQV
-1142 LHEEIEMPGSNLRLC
+1142 LHEEIELPGSNVKLRY
-1157 FLSSRTPGYRS
+1157 LSSRTAGYKS

-1177 TIPLNLIKVHLM
+1177 TVPLNLIRVHLM

-1199 TFQASPNLAYTF
+1199 SFQASPNLAYTF
-1211 VWDKNDAYG
+1211 IWDKTDAYG

-1235 EYETCLGLILWEKRT
+1235 EYETCPSLILWEKRT
-1250 AVLQGFELDPSNL
+1250 ALLQGFELDPSNL
-1263 GGWSLDKHHIVNV
+1263 GGWSLDKHHILNV

-1284 SGENQFLSQ
+1284 TGENQFLTQ
-1293 QPAVIMSIMGNGRR
+1293 QPAIITSVMGNGRR

-1320 GNKLLAPL
+1320 GNKLLAPV

-1355 TSILEFRNKEFK
+1355 TSILELRNKEFK
-1367 HSNNIAHKYY
+1367 HSNNPAHKYY

-1386 IYLSD
+1386 LYISD
-1391 TNSRRIYKIKS
+1391 TNSRRIYRVKS
-1402 LTGAKDIATNSEVIA
+1402 LSGAKDLAGNSEVVA
-1417 GNGEQCM
+1417 GTGEQCL
-1424 PFDEARCGN
+1424 PFDEARCGD

-1438 DAILTNPRGIAVDKN
+1438 DATLMSPRGIAVDKN
-1453 GFIYFVDATMIRK
+1453 GLMYFVDATMIRK
-1466 VDPNGIIS
+1466 VDQNGIIS
-1474 TLLGSNDLAAG
+1474 TLLGSNDLTAV
-1485 RPLSCDSSMDITQVR
+1485 RPLSCDSSMDVAQVR
-1500 MEWPTDLAVNP
+1500 LEWPTDLAVNP

-1561 ESASAIAVS
+1561 ESASAIAIS
-1570 HTGILYIAE
+1570 HTGVLYITE
-1579 TNEKKINRI
+1579 TDEKKINRL
-1588 RQVTTNGEISL
+1588 RQVTTNGEICL
-1599 LAGAASDCNCKDD
+1599 LAGAASDCDCKND
-1612 VNCNCYA
+1612 VNCICYS
-1619 GDDGYATDAFLNSP
+1619 GDDAYATDAILNSP
-1633 SSLAVAPDGTV
+1633 SSLAVAPDGTI

-1655 AVLQNKPVLT
+1655 AVSKNKPVLNA
-1665 SFNQYEVASP
+1665 FNQYEAASP
-1675 GEQELYIFNI
+1675 GEQELYMFNAE
-1685 NGIHQ
+1685 GIHQ
-1690 YTQSLVT
+1690 YTVSLVT

-1708 DNDVIEV
+1708 DNDVTEL
-1715 IDNSGNSLKIR
+1715 IDNNGNSLKIR
-1726 RDSNGTP
+1726 RDSSGMP
-1733 RHFLMPDNQIITLTL
+1733 RHLLMPDNQIITLTVG
-1748 TTGGALKLV
+1748 TNGGLKVV
-1757 STQSLELSLM
+1757 STQSLELGLM

-1785 TMFYDYDNEGRLT
+1785 TTFYDYDHEGRLT

-1820 DIENSNRDDDVTVIT
+1820 DIENSNREDDVTVIT

-1849 QVRNSYQLCSNG
+1849 QVRNSYQLCNNG
-1861 TLRVMYANGMGI
+1861 TLRVMYANGMGV

-1880 ILAGTVT
+1880 VLAGTIT

-1892 RNISLPMENG
+1892 CNISLPMENG

-1908 RLRKEQTKG
+1908 RLRKEQIKG
-1917 KVTVFGRK
+1917 KVTIFGRK
-1925 LRVHGRNLLSIDFDR
+1925 LRVHGRNLLSIDYDR
-1940 NSHTEKIYDD
+1940 NIRTEKIYDD
-1950 HRKFTLRIVYDQ
+1950 HRKFTLRIIYDQ
-1962 LGRPLLWL
+1962 VGRPFLWL
-1970 PSSGLAP
+1970 PSSGLAA

-1983 FNGRLSGLQR
+1983 FNGRLAGLQR
-1993 GAMSERTEMDKQG
+1993 GAMSERTDIDKQG
-2006 RIISRAFADGK
+2006 RIVSRMFADGK
-2017 TWSYTYL
+2017 VWSYSYL
-2024 EKSMVLLLQSQRQ
+2024 DKSMVLLLQSQRQ

-2044 SDRLYSVTMPS
+2044 SERLHAVTMPS

-2077 ESNASIIFDYSE
+2077 ESNASVIFDYSD

-2096 SYLGTG
+2096 SFLGTG
-2102 RQVFYKY
+2102 RRVFYKY

-2116 EIIYDSTAVTFG
+2116 EIVYDSTAVTFG

-2168 EGMVNARF
+2168 EGMINARF
-2176 DYTYHDNSFRVA
+2176 DYTYHDNSFRIA
-2188 SIKPIISETPLPVE
+2188 SIKPVISETPLPVD
-2202 LYRYDDISGKIEHF
+2202 LYRYDEISGKVEHF
-2216 GKFGVIYYDV
+2216 GKFGVIYYDI

-2237 TKHFDTHGRIKEV
+2237 SKHFDTHGRIKEV
-2250 QYEIFRSLMYWMTV
+2250 QYEMFRSLMYWMTV

-2290 EYDGDGQLLTVAVND
+2290 DYDGDGQLQSVAVND
-2305 RQTWRYNYDL
+2305 RPTWRYSYDL
-2315 NGNLY
+2315 NGNLH
-2320 LLTPGNGVRLLPL
+2320 LLNPGNSARLMPL

-2349 KIDDDGF
+2349 KIDDDGY
-2356 LSQRGADIFD
+2356 LCQRGSDIFE

-2376 YNKVLG
+2376 YNKASG
-2382 WNVQYRYDGLGRR
+2382 WSVQYRYDGVGRR
-2395 ASCKTNLGLHLQ
+2395 ASYKTTLGHHLQ
-2407 FFYADLHNPTRV
+2407 YFYSDLHNPTRI

-2429 ILSLYYDLQGHLFAM
+2429 ITSLYYDLQGHLFAM

-2450 EYYIA
+2450 EYYVA
-2455 SDNTGTPLAAFSIN
+2455 SDNTGTPLAVFSIN
-2469 GVMIKQLQYT
+2469 GLMIKQLQYT
-2479 PFGEIYFDS
+2479 AYGEIYYDS
-2488 NPNFQL
+2488 NPDFQM

-2511 FAQRDYDVLA
+2511 FTQRDYDVLA
-2521 GRWISPDYTM
+2521 GRWTSPDYTM
-2531 WKKIGRDPAPF
+2531 WRNVGKEPAPF
-2542 NLYMFKNN
+2542 NLYMFKSN
-2550 NPLSTEMDL
+2550 NPLSNELDL

-2564 DVQSWLVMFGFQLS
+2564 DVKSWLVMFGFQLS
-2578 NIIPGFPRSKLHFVP
+2578 NIIPGFPRAKMYFVP
-2593 PPYELTESQECENG
+2593 PPYELSESQASENG
-2607 QLITGV
+2607 QLITGI
-2613 QQTSERHNQ
+2613 QQTTERHNQ
-2622 AFMALEG
+2622 AFLALEG
-2629 QTIVKRLH
+2629 QVISKKLH
-2637 ANIREKLGHWF
+2637 ASIREKAGHWF
-2648 ATTVPIIGKGIMFA
+2648 ATTTPIIGKGIMFA
-2662 IKEGKVT
+2662 IKEGRVT
-2669 TGMSSIASEDSRKI
+2669 TGVSSIASEDSRKV
-2683 ALVLNGAHYLEKMYY
+2683 ASVLNNAYYLDKMHYS
-2698 NIEGKDTHYFVK
+2698 IEGKDTHYFVK
-2710 IGSSDSDLVTLGLTT
+2710 IGAADGDLVTLGTT
-2725 GRKTLDSGVNVTV
+2725 IGRKVLESGVNVTV
-2738 SQPTLLINGRT
+2738 SQPTLLVNGRT
-2749 RRFTNIEFQHSF
+2749 RRFTNIEFQYST
-2761 LILNIRYGLTV
+2761 LLLSIRYGLTP
-2772 DTLDEERA
+2772 DTLDEEKA
-2780 RVLDQARQRALSA
+2780 RVLDQARQRALGT
-2793 AWAKEQQKARDGKEG
+2793 AWAKEQQKARDGREG

>member
-1 MDIKDRR
+1 MDVKDRR

-19 VCRYTSSSLDSE
+19 ECRYTSSSLDSE
-31 NCRVPTQ
+31 DCRVPTQ

-48 AYDHENRMHYGNR
+48 AYDHDSRMHYGNR
-61 VSDLVHRESDE
+61 VTDLVHRESDE

-77 TNFTLAELGIC
+77 
-88 DPSPQQGGYCSDI
+88 
-101 GILHQTY
+101 
-108 ALNAGSDI
+108 
-116 ESDTEGGMSPE
+116 
-127 HAIRLWGRSIKSR
+127 
-140 RSSGLSSRE
+140 
-149 NSALTLTDSDN
+149 
-160 ENKSDEENGKE
+160 
-171 SPNSKCCYSESG
+171 
-183 GVTKLGNH
+183 
-191 TNNRYPKTPCHLD
+191 
-204 LYSEVPYFMNNIL
+204 
-217 QYRQDPVGY
+217 
-226 IHGRPIPSTSSS
+226 RPIPPTSSS

-249 HNPPPVGCQMPLL
+249 HNPPPVSCQMPLL

-290 GSQQPSSSELA
+290 GPQQASSS
-301 EGQREG
+301 
-307 DGETYILYLQTEAST
+307 
-322 LLREGD
+322 
-328 KKQRFLGGPTNHHS
+328 GPPNHHS

-362 SSANSLNKNS
+362 SSANSLNRNS
-372 LTNRRN
+372 LTNRRS
-378 QIHAPAPPPNDMAT
+378 QIHAPAPAPNDLAT

-423 TTPLFSSS
+423 STPLFSSS

-452 NTFSRN
+452 NTFSRK

-481 AVLLAILLAYFIA
+481 ALLLAILLAYFIA

-516 KTSSD
+516 RTGLPGND

-527 SGGKGPWSNTRNSSI
+527 SGGKVPWSLKNSSI
-542 DNGEVEIGR
+542 DSGEAEVGR
-551 RITQEV
+551 RVTQEV
-557 PAGVFWRSHIHVT
+557 PPGVFWRSQIHIS

-613 WSVIEAPR
+613 WSVVESPR

-633 AVFVQYLDVGIWHLA
+633 AVFVQYLDVGLWHLA
-648 FYNDGKDKEI
+648 FYNDGKDKEM

-670 DCPRNCDGNGECV
+670 DCPRNCHGNGECV
-683 SGVCHCFP
+683 SGLCHCFP
-691 GFHGADCAKAACP
+691 GFLGADCAKAACP

-715 GTCIC
+715 GTCQC

-732 SSQCIDP
+732 MNQCIDP
-739 TCNTHGSCIEGNCVC
+739 SCGGHGSCIDGNCVC
-754 SAGFKGD
+754 SAGYKGEH
-761 NCEEVDCIDPTCTN
+761 CEEVDCLDPTCSS

-781 KECLCSPGWGGQ
+781 GECLCSPGWGGL
-793 NCELPRTQCP
+793 NCELARVQCP

-812 LTDTG
+812 VPDTG

-845 VGGACRCE
+845 IGGACRCE
-853 EGWTGVACDQ
+853 EGWTGAACDQ

-869 CTEHGSCKD
+869 CIEHGTCKD

-885 GWNGEHCTMDG
+885 GWNGEHCTIGRQTAGTETDG

-912 SWQCICQT
+912 SWQCVCQT
-920 GWRGSGCN
+920 GWRGPGCN

-957 TTCQSSL
+957 SACQNSL

-971 PLDIIQQSQ
+971 PLDIIQQGQ
-980 SGSPA
+980 TDSPA

-993 KLLVGKDST
+993 KLLAGKDST
-1002 HIIPGENPF
+1002 HIIPGDNPF

-1017 LIRGQVMTGDGTPL
+1017 LIRGQVVTTDGTPL

-1064 LTLHFERAPFISQ
+1064 LTLHFERAPFMSQ
-1077 EKTVWLPWNSFYAMD
+1077 ERTVWLPWNSFYAMD
-1092 TLSMKT
+1092 TLVMKT
-1098 EENTIPS
+1098 EENSIPS
-1105 CDLSGFVRPDPV
+1105 CDLSGFVRPDPI

-1126 FSSSPR
+1126 FSAAPGH
-1132 RNPIVPETQV
+1132 NPIVPETQV
-1142 LHEEIEMPGSNLRLC
+1142 LHEEIELPGSNVKLRY
-1157 FLSSRTPGYRS
+1157 LSSRTAGYKS

-1177 TIPLNLIKVHLM
+1177 TVPLNLIKVHLM

-1199 TFQASPNLAYTF
+1199 SFQASPNLAYTF
-1211 VWDKNDAYG
+1211 IWDKTDAYG

-1235 EYETCLGLILWEKRT
+1235 EYETCPSLILWEKRT
-1250 AVLQGFELDPSNL
+1250 ALLQGFELDPSNL
-1263 GGWSLDKHHIVNV
+1263 GGWSLDKHHILNV

-1284 SGENQFLSQ
+1284 TGENQFLTQ
-1293 QPAVIMSIMGNGRR
+1293 QPAIITSIMGNGRR

-1320 GNKLLAPL
+1320 GNKLLAPV

-1355 TSILEFRNKEFK
+1355 TSILELRNKEFK
-1367 HSNNIAHKYY
+1367 HSNNPAHKYY

-1386 IYLSD
+1386 LYVSD
-1391 TNSRRIYKIKS
+1391 TNSRRIYRVKS
-1402 LTGAKDIATNSEVIA
+1402 LSGAKDLAGNSEVVA
-1417 GNGEQCM
+1417 GTGEQCL
-1424 PFDEARCGN
+1424 PFDEARCGD

-1438 DAILTNPRGIAVDKN
+1438 DATLMSPRGIAVDKN
-1453 GFIYFVDATMIRK
+1453 GLMYFVDATMIRK
-1466 VDPNGIIS
+1466 VDQNGIIS
-1474 TLLGSNDLAAG
+1474 TLLGSNDLTAV
-1485 RPLSCDSSMDITQVR
+1485 RPLSCDSSMDVAQVR
-1500 MEWPTDLAVNP
+1500 LEWPTDLAVNP

-1561 ESASAIAVS
+1561 ESASAIAIS
-1570 HTGILYIAE
+1570 HTGVLYITE
-1579 TNEKKINRI
+1579 TDEKKINRL
-1588 RQVTTNGEISL
+1588 RQVTTNGEICL
-1599 LAGAASDCNCKDD
+1599 LAGAASDCDCKND
-1612 VNCNCYA
+1612 VNCNCYS
-1619 GDDGYATDAFLNSP
+1619 GDDAYATDAILNSP
-1633 SSLAVAPDGTV
+1633 SSLAVAPDGTI

-1655 AVLQNKPVLT
+1655 AVSKNKPVLNA
-1665 SFNQYEVASP
+1665 FNQYEAASP
-1675 GEQELYIFNI
+1675 GEQELYVFNAD
-1685 NGIHQ
+1685 GIHQ
-1690 YTQSLVT
+1690 YTVSLVT

-1708 DNDVIEV
+1708 DNDVTEL
-1715 IDNSGNSLKIR
+1715 IDNNGNSLKIR
-1726 RDSNGTP
+1726 RDSSGMP
-1733 RHFLMPDNQIITLTL
+1733 RHLLMPDNQIITLTVG
-1748 TTGGALKLV
+1748 TNGGLKVV
-1757 STQSLELSLM
+1757 STQNLELGLM

-1785 TMFYDYDNEGRLT
+1785 TTFYDYDHEGRLT

-1849 QVRNSYQLCSNG
+1849 QVRNSYQLCNNG
-1861 TLRVMYANGMGI
+1861 TLRVMYANGMGV

-1880 ILAGTVT
+1880 VLAGTIT

-1892 RNISLPMENG
+1892 CNISLPMENG

-1908 RLRKEQTKG
+1908 RLRKEQIKG
-1917 KVTVFGRK
+1917 KVTIFGRK
-1925 LRVHGRNLLSIDFDR
+1925 LRVHGRNLLSIDYDR
-1940 NSHTEKIYDD
+1940 NIRTEKIYDD
-1950 HRKFTLRIVYDQ
+1950 HRKFTLRIIYDQ
-1962 LGRPLLWL
+1962 VGRPFLWL
-1970 PSSGLAP
+1970 PSSGLAA

-1983 FNGRLSGLQR
+1983 FNGRLAGLQR
-1993 GAMSERTEMDKQG
+1993 GAMSERTDIDKQG
-2006 RIISRAFADGK
+2006 RIVSRMFADGK
-2017 TWSYTYL
+2017 VWSYSYL
-2024 EKSMVLLLQSQRQ
+2024 DKSMVLLLQSQRQ

-2044 SDRLYSVTMPS
+2044 SDRLHAVTMPS

-2077 ESNASIIFDYSE
+2077 ESNASVIFDYSD

-2096 SYLGTG
+2096 SFLGTG

-2116 EIIYDSTAVTFG
+2116 EIVYDSTAVTFG
-2128 YDETTGVLKMVN
+2128 YDETTGVLKMVS

-2176 DYTYHDNSFRVA
+2176 DYTYHDNSFRIA
-2188 SIKPIISETPLPVE
+2188 SIKPVISETPLPVD
-2202 LYRYDDISGKIEHF
+2202 LYRYDEISGKVEHF
-2216 GKFGVIYYDV
+2216 GKFGVIYYDI

-2237 TKHFDTHGRIKEV
+2237 SKHFDTHGRIKEV
-2250 QYEIFRSLMYWMTV
+2250 QYEMFRSLMYWMTV

-2290 EYDGDGQLLTVAVND
+2290 DYDGDGQLQSVAVND
-2305 RQTWRYNYDL
+2305 RPTWRYSYDL
-2315 NGNLY
+2315 NGNLH
-2320 LLTPGNGVRLLPL
+2320 LLNPGNSVRLMPL

-2349 KIDDDGF
+2349 KIDDDGY
-2356 LSQRGADIFD
+2356 LCQRGADIFE

-2376 YNKVLG
+2376 YNKASG
-2382 WNVQYRYDGLGRR
+2382 WSVQYRYDGVGRR
-2395 ASCKTNLGLHLQ
+2395 ASYKTNLGHHLQ
-2407 FFYADLHNPTRV
+2407 YFYSDLHNPTRI

-2429 ILSLYYDLQGHLFAM
+2429 ITSLYYDLQGHLFAM

-2450 EYYIA
+2450 EYYVA
-2455 SDNTGTPLAAFSIN
+2455 SDNTGTPLAVFSIN
-2469 GVMIKQLQYT
+2469 GLMIKQLQYT
-2479 PFGEIYFDS
+2479 AYGEIYYDS
-2488 NPNFQL
+2488 NPDFQM

-2511 FAQRDYDVLA
+2511 FTQRDYDVLA
-2521 GRWISPDYTM
+2521 GRWTSPDYTM
-2531 WKKIGRDPAPF
+2531 WKNVGKEPAPF
-2542 NLYMFKNN
+2542 NLYMFKSN
-2550 NPLSTEMDL
+2550 NPLSNELDL

-2564 DVQSWLVMFGFQLS
+2564 DVKSWLVMFGFQLS
-2578 NIIPGFPRSKLHFVP
+2578 NIIPGFPRAKMYFVP
-2593 PPYELTESQECENG
+2593 PPYELSESQASENG

-2613 QQTSERHNQ
+2613 QQTTERHNQ

-2629 QTIVKRLH
+2629 QVISKKLH
-2637 ANIREKLGHWF
+2637 ANIREKAGHWF
-2648 ATTVPIIGKGIMFA
+2648 ATTTPIIGKGIMFA
-2662 IKEGKVT
+2662 IKEGQVT
-2669 TGMSSIASEDSRKI
+2669 TGVSSIASEDSRKV
-2683 ALVLNGAHYLEKMYY
+2683 ASVLNNAYYLDKMHYS
-2698 NIEGKDTHYFVK
+2698 IEGKDTHYFVK
-2710 IGSSDSDLVTLGLTT
+2710 IGSADSDLVTLGTT
-2725 GRKTLDSGVNVTV
+2725 IGRKVLESGVNVTV
-2738 SQPTLLINGRT
+2738 SQPTLLVNGRT
-2749 RRFTNIEFQHSF
+2749 RRFTNIEFQYST
-2761 LILNIRYGLTV
+2761 LLLSIRYGLTP
-2772 DTLDEERA
+2772 DTLDEEKA
-2780 RVLDQARQRALSA
+2780 RVLDQARQRALGT
-2793 AWAKEQQKARDGKEG
+2793 AWAKEQQKARDGREG

>member
-1 MDIKDRR
+1 
-8 HRSLTRGRCGK
+8 
-19 VCRYTSSSLDSE
+19 SSVPSQTALAMCKICEVDS
-31 NCRVPTQ
+31 
-38 KSYSSSETLK
+38 
-48 AYDHENRMHYGNR
+48 H
-61 VSDLVHRESDE
+61 
-72 FPRQG
+72 
-77 TNFTLAELGIC
+77 
-88 DPSPQQGGYCSDI
+88 
-101 GILHQTY
+101 
-108 ALNAGSDI
+108 
-116 ESDTEGGMSPE
+116 
-127 HAIRLWGRSIKSR
+127 
-140 RSSGLSSRE
+140 
-149 NSALTLTDSDN
+149 
-160 ENKSDEENGKE
+160 
-171 SPNSKCCYSESG
+171 
-183 GVTKLGNH
+183 
-191 TNNRYPKTPCHLD
+191 
-204 LYSEVPYFMNNIL
+204 NIL
-217 QYRQDPVGY
+217 FKLLLRFWVKAFRFDCFPKYWE
-226 IHGRPIPSTSSS
+226 IH
-238 SLLPSA
+238 
-244 QLPSS
+244 
-249 HNPPPVGCQMPLL
+249 
-262 DSNTSHQ
+262 
-269 IMDTNPDEEF
+269 
-279 SPNSYL
+279 SYL
-285 LRACS
+285 LLLFS
-290 GSQQPSSSELA
+290 LLGPS
-301 EGQREG
+301 
-307 DGETYILYLQTEAST
+307 
-322 LLREGD
+322 
-328 KKQRFLGGPTNHHS
+328 NHHS

-362 SSANSLNKNS
+362 SSANSLNRNS

-378 QIHAPAPPPNDMAT
+378 QIHAPAPAPNDLAT

-481 AVLLAILLAYFIA
+481 AILLAILLAYFIA
-494 MHLLGLNW
+494 MHMLGLNW

-516 KTSSD
+516 RTGLPGSD

-527 SGGKGPWSNTRNSSI
+527 SGGKGPWASRNNSI
-542 DNGEVEIGR
+542 DSGEAEVGR
-551 RITQEV
+551 RVTQEV
-557 PAGVFWRSHIHVT
+557 PQGVFWRSQIHIT

-581 GKDALFG
+581 GKDALFA

-595 PPSHA
+595 PPSHV

-613 WSVIEAPR
+613 WSVVESPR

-633 AVFVQYLDVGIWHLA
+633 AVFVQYLDVGSWHLA
-648 FYNDGKDKEI
+648 FYNDGKDKEV
-658 VSFNTVVLDSVQ
+658 VSFNTVILDSVQ
-670 DCPRNCDGNGECV
+670 DCPRNCHGNGECV
-683 SGVCHCFP
+683 SGICHCFP
-691 GFHGADCAKAACP
+691 GYHGADCAKAACP
-704 VLCSGNGQYSK
+704 VLCSGNGQYTK
-715 GTCIC
+715 GACLC
-720 YSGWKGAECDVP
+720 YSGWKGPECDVP
-732 SSQCIDP
+732 ISQCIDP
-739 TCNTHGSCIEGNCVC
+739 SCGGHGSCIEGNCVC
-754 SAGFKGD
+754 SVGYKGE
-761 NCEEVDCIDPTCTN
+761 NCEEVDCLDPSCSN
-775 HGVCVN
+775 HGICVN
-781 KECLCSPGWGGQ
+781 GECLCSPGWGGL
-793 NCELPRTQCP
+793 NCELPRAQCP

-812 LTDTG
+812 LSDTG
-817 LCSCDP
+817 LCNCDP

-845 VGGACRCE
+845 IGGACRCE

-869 CTEHGSCKD
+869 CTEHGTCKD

-885 GWNGEHCTMDG
+885 GWNGEHCTIGRQTTATETDG

-912 SWQCICQT
+912 SWQCVCQT
-920 GWRGSGCN
+920 GWRGPGCN

-957 TTCQSSL
+957 STCQNSL

-971 PLDIIQQSQ
+971 PLDIIQQSH
-980 SGSPA
+980 SGSPT

-1017 LIRGQVMTGDGTPL
+1017 LIRGQVVTTDGTPL

-1038 VKYPKYGYT
+1038 VKFPKYGYT

-1064 LTLHFERAPFISQ
+1064 LTLHFERAPFMSQ
-1077 EKTVWLPWNSFYAMD
+1077 ERTVWLPWNSFYAMD
-1092 TLSMKT
+1092 TLAMKT
-1098 EENTIPS
+1098 EENSIPS
-1105 CDLSGFVRPDPV
+1105 CDLSGFIRPDPV

-1126 FSSSPR
+1126 FSDAPG

-1142 LHEEIEMPGSNLRLC
+1142 LHEEIEVPGSNIKLC
-1157 FLSSRTPGYRS
+1157 YLSSRTAGYKS

-1177 TIPLNLIKVHLM
+1177 LVPLNLIKVHLM

-1199 TFQASPNLAYTF
+1199 SFQASPNLAYTF
-1211 VWDKNDAYG
+1211 IWDKTDAYG
-1220 QRVYGLSDAVVSVGF
+1220 QKVYGLSDAVVSVGF
-1235 EYETCLGLILWEKRT
+1235 EYETCPSLILWEKRT
-1250 AVLQGFELDPSNL
+1250 ALLQGFELDPSNL
-1263 GGWSLDKHHIVNV
+1263 GGWSLEKHHVLNI

-1284 SGENQFLSQ
+1284 SGENQFLTQ
-1293 QPAVIMSIMGNGRR
+1293 QPAVISSIMGNGRR

-1320 GNKLLAPL
+1320 GNKLLAPV

-1355 TSILEFRNKEFK
+1355 TSILELRNKEFK
-1367 HSNNIAHKYY
+1367 HSNNPAHKYY

-1386 IYLSD
+1386 LYVSD
-1391 TNSRRIYKIKS
+1391 TNSRRIYKVKT
-1402 LTGAKDIATNSEVIA
+1402 LTGAKDLAGNSEVVA
-1417 GNGEQCM
+1417 GTGEQCL
-1424 PFDEARCGN
+1424 PFDEARCGD

-1438 DAILTNPRGIAVDKN
+1438 DATLMSPRGIAVDKY
-1453 GFIYFVDATMIRK
+1453 GLMYFVDATMIRK
-1466 VDPNGIIS
+1466 VDQNGIIS
-1474 TLLGSNDLAAG
+1474 TLLGSNDLTAV
-1485 RPLSCDSSMDITQVR
+1485 RPLSCDSSMDVTQVR
-1500 MEWPTDLAVNP
+1500 LEWPTDLAVNP

-1561 ESASAIAVS
+1561 ESASAIAIS
-1570 HTGILYIAE
+1570 HTGILYISE
-1579 TNEKKINRI
+1579 TDEKKINRL
-1588 RQVTTNGEISL
+1588 RQVTTNGEICL
-1599 LAGAASDCNCKDD
+1599 LAGAASDCDCKND

-1619 GDDGYATDAFLNSP
+1619 GDDAYATDAILNTP
-1633 SSLAVAPDGTV
+1633 SSLAVAPDGTI

-1655 AVLQNKPVLT
+1655 AVSKNKPVLN
-1665 SFNQYEVASP
+1665 SFNQYEIASP
-1675 GEQELYIFNI
+1675 GEQELYVFNI
-1685 NGIHQ
+1685 DGIHQ
-1690 YTQSLVT
+1690 YTLSLVT

-1708 DNDVIEV
+1708 DNDVTEV
-1715 IDNSGNSLKIR
+1715 IDNNGNSLKIR
-1726 RDSNGTP
+1726 RDTNGAP
-1733 RHFLMPDNQIITLTL
+1733 RHFLMPDNQIVTLAVGTN
-1748 TTGGALKLV
+1748 GGLKVV
-1757 STQSLELSLM
+1757 STQTLELGLM
-1767 TYDGNTGLLA
+1767 TYHGSSGLLA
-1777 TKSDETGW
+1777 TKSDETAW
-1785 TMFYDYDNEGRLT
+1785 TTFYDYDHEGRLT

-1849 QVRNSYQLCSNG
+1849 QVRNSYQLCNNG
-1861 TLRVMYANGMGI
+1861 TLRVMYANGMSI

-1880 ILAGTVT
+1880 VLAGTVT

-1892 RNISLPMENG
+1892 CNISLPMENG

-1908 RLRKEQTKG
+1908 RLRKEQIKG

-1925 LRVHGRNLLSIDFDR
+1925 LRVHGRNLLSIDYDR
-1940 NSHTEKIYDD
+1940 NIRTEKIYDD
-1950 HRKFTLRIVYDQ
+1950 HRKFTLRIIYDQ
-1962 LGRPLLWL
+1962 LGRPFLWL
-1970 PSSGLAP
+1970 PSSGLAA

-1983 FNGRLSGLQR
+1983 SNGRLAGLQR
-1993 GAMSERTEMDKQG
+1993 GAMSERTDIDKQG
-2006 RIISRAFADGK
+2006 RIISRMFADGK
-2017 TWSYTYL
+2017 VWSYTYL

-2044 SDRLYSVTMPS
+2044 SDRLHAVTMPS
-2055 VARHSMSTHTS
+2055 IARHSMSTHTS

-2077 ESNASIIFDYSE
+2077 ESNASVIFDYSD

-2096 SYLGTG
+2096 SFLGTG

-2116 EIIYDSTAVTFG
+2116 EIVYDSTAVTFG

-2176 DYTYHDNSFRVA
+2176 DYTYHDNSFRIA
-2188 SIKPIISETPLPVE
+2188 SIKPIISEIPLPVD
-2202 LYRYDDISGKIEHF
+2202 LYRYDEISGKVEHF
-2216 GKFGVIYYDV
+2216 GKFGVIYYDI

-2237 TKHFDTHGRIKEV
+2237 SKHFDTHGRIKEV
-2250 QYEIFRSLMYWMTV
+2250 QYEMFRSLMYWMTV
-2264 QYDSMGRVIKREL
+2264 QYDSMGRVTKREL

-2290 EYDGDGQLLTVAVND
+2290 DYDGDGQLQSVAVND
-2305 RQTWRYNYDL
+2305 RPNWRYSYDL
-2315 NGNLY
+2315 NGNLH
-2320 LLTPGNGVRLLPL
+2320 LLNPGNSVRLMPL

-2341 TRLGDVQY
+2341 TRLGDMQY

-2356 LSQRGADIFD
+2356 LCQRGSDIFE

-2376 YNKVLG
+2376 YNKANG
-2382 WNVQYRYDGLGRR
+2382 WSIQYRYDGVGRR
-2395 ASCKTNLGLHLQ
+2395 ASYKTNLGHHLQ
-2407 FFYADLHNPTRV
+2407 YFYADLHNPTRI

-2429 ILSLYYDLQGHLFAM
+2429 ITSLYYDLQGHLFAM

-2450 EYYIA
+2450 EYYVA
-2455 SDNTGTPLAAFSIN
+2455 SDNTGTPLAVFSIN
-2469 GVMIKQLQYT
+2469 GLMIKQLQYT
-2479 PFGEIYFDS
+2479 AYGEIYYDS
-2488 NPNFQL
+2488 NPDFQI

-2511 FAQRDYDVLA
+2511 FTQRDYDVLA
-2521 GRWISPDYTM
+2521 GRWTSPDYTM
-2531 WKKIGRDPAPF
+2531 WKNIGKEPAPF
-2542 NLYMFKNN
+2542 NLYMFKSN
-2550 NPLSTEMDL
+2550 NPLSNELDL

-2564 DVQSWLVMFGFQLS
+2564 DVKSWLVMFGFQLS
-2578 NIIPGFPRSKLHFVP
+2578 NIIPGFPRAKMYFVP
-2593 PPYELTESQECENG
+2593 PPYELSVSQACEKG

-2613 QQTSERHNQ
+2613 QQTTERHNQ

-2629 QTIVKRLH
+2629 QVISKRLH
-2637 ANIREKLGHWF
+2637 ANIREKAGHWF
-2648 ATTVPIIGKGIMFA
+2648 ATTTPIIGKGIMFA
-2662 IKEGKVT
+2662 VKEGRVT
-2669 TGMSSIASEDSRKI
+2669 TGVSSVTTEDSRKI
-2683 ALVLNGAHYLEKMYY
+2683 ASVLNNAYYLEKMHYS
-2698 NIEGKDTHYFVK
+2698 IEGKDTHYFVK
-2710 IGSSDSDLVTLGLTT
+2710 IGSSDGDLVTLAMTS
-2725 GRKTLDSGVNVTV
+2725 GRKVLDSGVNVTV

-2749 RRFTNIEFQHSF
+2749 RRFTNIEFQYST
-2761 LILNIRYGLTV
+2761 LLLNIRYGLTP
-2772 DTLDEERA
+2772 DTLDEEKA
-2780 RVLDQARQRALSA
+2780 RVLDQARQRALGS

>member
-1 MDIKDRR
+1 MDVKDRR

-19 VCRYTSSSLDSE
+19 ECRYTSSSLDSE
-31 NCRVPTQ
+31 DCRVPTQ

-48 AYDHENRMHYGNR
+48 AYDHDSRMHYGNR
-61 VSDLVHRESDE
+61 VTDLVHRESDE
-72 FPRQG
+72 FSRQG

-88 DPSPQQGGYCSDI
+88 EPSPHRTGYCSDM
-101 GILHQTY
+101 GILHQGYSLST
-108 ALNAGSDI
+108 GSDAD
-116 ESDTEGGMSPE
+116 SDTEGGMSPE
-127 HAIRLWGRSIKSR
+127 HAIRLWGRGIKSR

-160 ENKSDEENGKE
+160 ENKSDDEN
-171 SPNSKCCYSESG
+171 
-183 GVTKLGNH
+183 
-191 TNNRYPKTPCHLD
+191 
-204 LYSEVPYFMNNIL
+204 
-217 QYRQDPVGY
+217 
-226 IHGRPIPSTSSS
+226 GRPIPPTSSS

-249 HNPPPVGCQMPLL
+249 HNPPPVSCQMPLL

-290 GSQQPSSSELA
+290 GPQQASSS
-301 EGQREG
+301 
-307 DGETYILYLQTEAST
+307 
-322 LLREGD
+322 
-328 KKQRFLGGPTNHHS
+328 GPPNHHS

-362 SSANSLNKNS
+362 SSANSLNRNS
-372 LTNRRN
+372 LTNRRS
-378 QIHAPAPPPNDMAT
+378 QIHAPAPAPNDLAT

-423 TTPLFSSS
+423 STPLFSSS

-452 NTFSRN
+452 NTFSRK

-481 AVLLAILLAYFIA
+481 ALLLAILLAYFIA

-502 QLQPADGHTFNNGI
+502 QLQPADGHTFNNGVR
-516 KTSSD
+516 TGLPGND
-521 DVATMP
+521 DVVTVP
-527 SGGKGPWSNTRNSSI
+527 SGGKVPWSLRNSSI
-542 DNGEVEIGR
+542 DSGEAEVGR
-551 RITQEV
+551 RVTQEV
-557 PAGVFWRSHIHVT
+557 PPGVFWRSQIHIS

-613 WSVIEAPR
+613 WSVVESPR

-633 AVFVQYLDVGIWHLA
+633 AVFVQYLDVGLWHLA
-648 FYNDGKDKEI
+648 FYNDGKDKEM

-670 DCPRNCDGNGECV
+670 DCPRNCHGNGECV
-683 SGVCHCFP
+683 SGLCHCFP
-691 GFHGADCAKAACP
+691 GFLGADCAKAACP

-715 GTCIC
+715 GTCQC

-732 SSQCIDP
+732 MNQCIDP
-739 TCNTHGSCIEGNCVC
+739 SCGGHGSCIDGNCVC
-754 SAGFKGD
+754 AAGYKGEH
-761 NCEEVDCIDPTCTN
+761 CEEVDCLDPTCSS
-775 HGVCVN
+775 HGVCVHG
-781 KECLCSPGWGGQ
+781 ECLCSPGWGGL
-793 NCELPRTQCP
+793 NCELARVQCP

-812 LTDTG
+812 LPDSG

-830 SVEVCSV
+830 SV
-837 DCGTHGVC
+837 
-845 VGGACRCE
+845 
-853 EGWTGVACDQ
+853 
-863 RVCHPR
+863 
-869 CTEHGSCKD
+869 
-878 GKCECRE
+878 
-885 GWNGEHCTMDG
+885 DG

-912 SWQCICQT
+912 SWQCVCQT
-920 GWRGSGCN
+920 GWRGPGCN

-957 TTCQSSL
+957 SACQNSL

-971 PLDIIQQSQ
+971 PLDIIQQGQ
-980 SGSPA
+980 TDWPA

-993 KLLVGKDST
+993 KLLAGKDST
-1002 HIIPGENPF
+1002 HIIPGDNPF

-1017 LIRGQVMTGDGTPL
+1017 LIRGQVVTTDGTPL

-1052 GTFDLIANGGAS
+1052 GTFDLIANGGAA
-1064 LTLHFERAPFISQ
+1064 LTLHFERAPFMSQ
-1077 EKTVWLPWNSFYAMD
+1077 ERTVWLPWNSFYAMD
-1092 TLSMKT
+1092 TLVMKT
-1098 EENTIPS
+1098 EENSIPS
-1105 CDLSGFVRPDPV
+1105 CDLSGFVRPDPI

-1126 FSSSPR
+1126 FSASPAA
-1132 RNPIVPETQV
+1132 NPIVPETQV
-1142 LHEEIEMPGSNLRLC
+1142 LHEEIELPGSNVKLRY
-1157 FLSSRTPGYRS
+1157 LSSRTAGYKS

-1177 TIPLNLIKVHLM
+1177 TVPLNLIRVHLM

-1199 TFQASPNLAYTF
+1199 SFQASPNLAYTF
-1211 VWDKNDAYG
+1211 IWDKTDAYG

-1235 EYETCLGLILWEKRT
+1235 EYETCPSLILWEKRT
-1250 AVLQGFELDPSNL
+1250 ALLQGFELDPSNL
-1263 GGWSLDKHHIVNV
+1263 GGWSLDKHHILNV

-1284 SGENQFLSQ
+1284 TGENQFLTQ
-1293 QPAVIMSIMGNGRR
+1293 QPAIITSIMGNGRR

-1320 GNKLLAPL
+1320 GNKLLAPV

-1355 TSILEFRNKEFK
+1355 TSILELRNKEFK
-1367 HSNNIAHKYY
+1367 HSNSPGHKYY
-1377 LAVDPVSGS
+1377 LAVDPVTGS
-1386 IYLSD
+1386 LYVSD
-1391 TNSRRIYKIKS
+1391 TNSRRIYRVKS
-1402 LTGAKDIATNSEVIA
+1402 LSGAKDLAGNSEVVA
-1417 GNGEQCM
+1417 GTGEQCL
-1424 PFDEARCGN
+1424 PFDEARCGD

-1438 DAILTNPRGIAVDKN
+1438 DATLMSPRGIAVDKN
-1453 GFIYFVDATMIRK
+1453 GLMYFVDATMIRK
-1466 VDPNGIIS
+1466 VDQNGIIS
-1474 TLLGSNDLAAG
+1474 TLLGSNDLTAV
-1485 RPLSCDSSMDITQVR
+1485 RPLSCDSSMDVAQVR
-1500 MEWPTDLAVNP
+1500 LEWPTDLAVNP

-1561 ESASAIAVS
+1561 ESASAIAIS
-1570 HTGILYIAE
+1570 HTGVLYITE
-1579 TNEKKINRI
+1579 TDEKKINRL
-1588 RQVTTNGEISL
+1588 RQVTTNGEICL
-1599 LAGAASDCNCKDD
+1599 LAGAASDCDCKND
-1612 VNCNCYA
+1612 VNCICYS
-1619 GDDGYATDAFLNSP
+1619 GDDAYATDAILNSP
-1633 SSLAVAPDGTV
+1633 SSLAVAPDGTI

-1655 AVLQNKPVLT
+1655 AVSKNKPVLNA
-1665 SFNQYEVASP
+1665 FNQYEAASP
-1675 GEQELYIFNI
+1675 GEQELYVFNAD
-1685 NGIHQ
+1685 GIHQ
-1690 YTQSLVT
+1690 YTVSLVT

-1708 DNDVIEV
+1708 DNDVTEL
-1715 IDNSGNSLKIR
+1715 IDNNGNSLKIR
-1726 RDSNGTP
+1726 RDSSGMP
-1733 RHFLMPDNQIITLTL
+1733 RHLLMPDNQIITLTVG
-1748 TTGGALKLV
+1748 TNGGLKAV
-1757 STQSLELSLM
+1757 STQNLELGLM

-1785 TMFYDYDNEGRLT
+1785 TTFYDYDHEGRLT

-1849 QVRNSYQLCSNG
+1849 QVRNSYQLCNNG
-1861 TLRVMYANGMGI
+1861 TLRVMYANGMGV

-1880 ILAGTVT
+1880 VLAGTIT

-1892 RNISLPMENG
+1892 CNISLPMENG

-1908 RLRKEQTKG
+1908 RLRKEQIKG
-1917 KVTVFGRK
+1917 KVTIFGRK
-1925 LRVHGRNLLSIDFDR
+1925 LRVHGRNLLSIDYDR
-1940 NSHTEKIYDD
+1940 NIRTEKIYDD
-1950 HRKFTLRIVYDQ
+1950 HRKFTLRIIYDQ
-1962 LGRPLLWL
+1962 VGRPFLWL
-1970 PSSGLAP
+1970 PSSGLAA

-1983 FNGRLSGLQR
+1983 FNGRLAGLQR
-1993 GAMSERTEMDKQG
+1993 GAMSERTDIDKQG
-2006 RIISRAFADGK
+2006 RIVSRMFADGK
-2017 TWSYTYL
+2017 VWSYSYL
-2024 EKSMVLLLQSQRQ
+2024 DKSMVLLLQSQRQ

-2044 SDRLYSVTMPS
+2044 SDRLHAVTMPS

-2077 ESNASIIFDYSE
+2077 ESNASVIFDYSD

-2096 SYLGTG
+2096 SFLGTG

-2116 EIIYDSTAVTFG
+2116 EIVYDSTAVTFG

-2154 IGPLVDKQIYRFSE
+2154 VGPLVDKQIYRFSE
-2168 EGMVNARF
+2168 EGMINARF
-2176 DYTYHDNSFRVA
+2176 DYTYHDNSFRIA
-2188 SIKPIISETPLPVE
+2188 SIKPVISETPLPVD
-2202 LYRYDDISGKIEHF
+2202 LYRYDEISGKVEHF
-2216 GKFGVIYYDV
+2216 GKFGVIYYDI

-2237 TKHFDTHGRIKEV
+2237 SKHFDTHGRIKEV
-2250 QYEIFRSLMYWMTV
+2250 QYEMFRSLMYWMTV

-2290 EYDGDGQLLTVAVND
+2290 DYDGDGQLQSVAVND
-2305 RQTWRYNYDL
+2305 RPTWRYSYDL
-2315 NGNLY
+2315 NGNLH
-2320 LLTPGNGVRLLPL
+2320 LLNPGNSARLMPL

-2349 KIDDDGF
+2349 KIDDDGY
-2356 LSQRGADIFD
+2356 LCQRGSDIFE

-2376 YNKVLG
+2376 YNKASG
-2382 WNVQYRYDGLGRR
+2382 WSVQYRYDGVGRR
-2395 ASCKTNLGLHLQ
+2395 ASYKTNLGHHLQ
-2407 FFYADLHNPTRV
+2407 YFYSDLHNPTRI

-2429 ILSLYYDLQGHLFAM
+2429 ITSLYYDLQGHLFAM
-2444 ESSSGE
+2444 EGSSGE
-2450 EYYIA
+2450 EYYVA
-2455 SDNTGTPLAAFSIN
+2455 SDNTGTPLAVFSIN
-2469 GVMIKQLQYT
+2469 GLMIKQLQYT
-2479 PFGEIYFDS
+2479 AYGEIYYDS
-2488 NPNFQL
+2488 NPDFQM

-2511 FAQRDYDVLA
+2511 FTQRDYDVLA
-2521 GRWISPDYTM
+2521 GRWTSPDYTM
-2531 WKKIGRDPAPF
+2531 WRNVGKEPAPF

-2550 NPLSTEMDL
+2550 NPLSNELDL

-2564 DVQSWLVMFGFQLS
+2564 DVKSWLVMFGFQLS
-2578 NIIPGFPRSKLHFVP
+2578 NIIPGFPRAKMYFVP
-2593 PPYELTESQECENG
+2593 PPYELSESQASENG

-2613 QQTSERHNQ
+2613 QQTTERHNQ
-2622 AFMALEG
+2622 AFLALEG
-2629 QTIVKRLH
+2629 QVITKKLH
-2637 ANIREKLGHWF
+2637 ASIREKAGHWF
-2648 ATTVPIIGKGIMFA
+2648 ATTTPIIGKGIMFA
-2662 IKEGKVT
+2662 IKEGRVT
-2669 TGMSSIASEDSRKI
+2669 TGVSSIASEDSRKV
-2683 ALVLNGAHYLEKMYY
+2683 ASVLNNAYYLDKMHYS
-2698 NIEGKDTHYFVK
+2698 IEGKDTHYFVK
-2710 IGSSDSDLVTLGLTT
+2710 IGAADGDLVTLGTT
-2725 GRKTLDSGVNVTV
+2725 IGRKVLESGVNVTV
-2738 SQPTLLINGRT
+2738 SQPTLLVNGRT
-2749 RRFTNIEFQHSF
+2749 RRFTNIEFQYST
-2761 LILNIRYGLTV
+2761 LLLSIRYGLTP
-2772 DTLDEERA
+2772 DTLDEEKA
-2780 RVLDQARQRALSA
+2780 RVLDQARQRALGT
-2793 AWAKEQQKARDGKEG
+2793 AWAKEQQKARDGREG